1 MKTWFKRIL
10 IGLVVLVV
18 VAVVGLAIFLLTFD
32 PNAYKYKLEELVQQ
46 RYQRTLTI
54 DGEIELSLFPRI
66 GLSVQ
71 GVSLSEP
78 NSSETFASIDSTRL
92 AVAVWPLLSNSFVV
106 DHVAITGFKARVVR
120 DKQGHFNF
128 SNLVGGIAPVTAA
141 PANPAEALAGAAQSA
156 VQAIANGNLP
166 QPRNNMQIDIAGLDL
181 KDGQVQLQDAI
192 TGMAVAVTKINAN
205 TGRVTFNQP
214 FDVRMTARVEGGN
227 PRVDANLTGQA
238 LLTLD
243 PSAKRYAAQKLDLR
257 MDGKLPGAEAKSLAM
272 RGNLAF
278 NGQKSALDI
287 AGLEVVFQ
295 GDVTDPAAR
304 ATNVDAS
311 VAIPKLAIDPHKSQL
326 QIEKLA
332 IRAKG
337 GVADGPFEF
346 AVDAPALN
354 ISPASA
360 TGEALTGRVRISGL
374 DASFGLNG
382 ISGNAGELDIK
393 EAKLDSTSKNG
404 ERIVKLNFASPLSL
418 NLLQRSGGLSGLR
431 GDVNITDPGL
441 PKGSL
446 QIPVIGSVTADL
458 LKDQA
463 TSKINAVLEGGKFDL
478 SADITKLSDSPK
490 VSFALL
496 VDTLDLDKLVPPAAA
511 TPAQPAPKQPAEAKK
526 EDGKP
531 AQPAAA
537 PAPAPAP
544 APAKPADDTIDLSA
558 LIGPSVN
565 GTIKVGKLVVRG
577 LKADDVGAAVKLDKG
592 KLDISSLTAGLYGGK
607 LAGTLSVDAAQ
618 GNQLATKMSLAGI
631 AIEPFLMDL
640 ARQNVLSGTGS
651 LALDL
656 KTAGANAYAMKSGL
670 GGTLQ
675 LRLRDGAVKGIN
687 LTQTLREL
695 KAAFKPE
702 SQNETVASDTSKQT
716 AFSEMDADLA
726 FTKGVAAVKRL
737 NVVSPLLRVTQG
749 EPATIDFVKSELDLV
764 ARARVVNPAAD
775 PEGKELIDL
784 KDVTIPVHVKGPF
797 DKPTYTVLWKDAI
810 GGILQRSLE
819 NKLREAVTGK
829 GKGGAAVD
837 KALKGLLGK

>member
-32 PNAYKYKLEELVQQ
+32 PNAYKYKLEELVQE

-66 GLSVQ
+66 GLYVQ

-78 NSSETFASIDSTRL
+78 NSTDTFASIESTRL

-106 DHVAITGFKARVVR
+106 DHVAISGLKARVVR
-120 DKQGHFNF
+120 DKQGQFNF
-128 SNLVGGIAPVTAA
+128 SNLVGGTQPVTDS
-141 PANPAEALAGAAQSA
+141 PSNPAEALVGAAQTA
-156 VQAIANGNLP
+156 AQAITSGNMP
-166 QPRNNMQIDIAGLDL
+166 PTRNNMQIDIAGLDL
-181 KDGQVQLQDAI
+181 KDGEVQMQDAI
-192 TGMAVAVTKINAN
+192 TGMAVAVTRINAN

-214 FDVRMTARVEGGN
+214 FDVRMTARVEGGY

-243 PSAKRYAAQKLDLR
+243 PSAKRYAAQRLDLR
-257 MDGKLPGAEAKSLAM
+257 MDGKLPGAEAKSLVM

-278 NGQKSALDI
+278 NGQKSALDVG
-287 AGLEVVFQ
+287 GLELLFQ
-295 GDVTDPAAR
+295 GDVTEPSAK
-304 ATNVDAS
+304 ATNVEAS

-332 IRAKG
+332 VRAKG
-337 GVADGPFEF
+337 GVADGPFEL

-393 EAKLDSTSKNG
+393 EAKLDSTSKKG
-404 ERIVKLNFASPLSL
+404 ERVVKLNFASPLSL
-418 NLLQRSGGLSGLR
+418 NLLMRSGAMSALR

-446 QIPVIGSVTADL
+446 QIPVIGSLTVDL

-478 SADITKLSDSPK
+478 SADITKLSDTPQMK
-490 VSFALL
+490 FALV
-496 VDTLDLDKLVPPAAA
+496 VDTLDLDKLVPPVVAA
-511 TPAQPAPKQPAEAKK
+511 PAKPPA
-526 EDGKP
+526 DGKKDDSK
-531 AQPAAA
+531 

-544 APAKPADDTIDLSA
+544 AAPVDDSINLSA
-558 LIGPSVN
+558 LVGPSVN
-565 GTIKVGKLVVRG
+565 GTLKVGKLVVRG
-577 LKADDVGAAVKLDKG
+577 LKADEVSAAVKLDKG
-592 KLDISSLTAGLYGGK
+592 KLDISDLAAGLYGGK
-607 LAGTLSVDAAQ
+607 LAGALSVDAAQ
-618 GNQLATKMSLAGI
+618 GNQIATKMTLAGI
-631 AIEPFLMDL
+631 AIEPLLVDL
-640 ARQNVLSGTGS
+640 AKRNVLSGTGN
-651 LALDL
+651 LTLDL
-656 KTAGANAYAMKSGL
+656 KTGGANVYAMKSGL

-675 LRLRDGAVKGIN
+675 LKLRDGAVKGID
-687 LTQTLREL
+687 LTQTLRDL
-695 KAAFKPE
+695 KARFSPDA
-702 SQNETVASDTSKQT
+702 QNETVAADTAKQT
-716 AFSEMDADLA
+716 QFSELDADFA
-726 FTKGVAAVKRL
+726 IAKGIATVKRL
-737 NVVSPLLRVTQG
+737 NFVSPLLRVTQG
-749 EPATIDFVKSELDLV
+749 EPASIDFVKSELDLV
-764 ARARVVNPAAD
+764 ARARVINPAANPD
-775 PEGKELIDL
+775 GKELIDL
-784 KDVTIPVHVKGPF
+784 KDVTIPVHFKGPF
-797 DKPTYTVLWKDAI
+797 DNPSYTLLWKDAI
-810 GGILQRSLE
+810 GGILKRSLE
-819 NKLREAVTGK
+819 NKLKEAVSGK
-829 GKGGAAVD
+829 GKSGAAVD

>member
-32 PNAYKYKLEELVQQ
+32 PNAYKYKLEELVQE

-78 NSSETFASIDSTRL
+78 NSTDTFASIESTRL

-106 DHVAITGFKARVVR
+106 DHVAISGLKARVVR
-120 DKQGHFNF
+120 DKQGQFNF
-128 SNLVGGIAPVTAA
+128 SNLVGGTPPVTDA
-141 PANPAEALAGAAQSA
+141 PGNPAEALVGAAQTA
-156 VQAIANGNLP
+156 AQAITGGP
-166 QPRNNMQIDIAGLDL
+166 VPTPRNNMQIDIAGLDL
-181 KDGQVQLQDAI
+181 KDGEVQMQDAI
-192 TGMAVAVTKINAN
+192 TGMAVAVTRINAN

-214 FDVRMTARVEGGN
+214 FDVRMSARVEGGY

-257 MDGKLPGAEAKSLAM
+257 MDGKLPGAEAKSLVM

-278 NGQKSALDI
+278 NGQKSALDV
-287 AGLEVVFQ
+287 AGLELLFQ
-295 GDVTDPAAR
+295 GDVTEPSAK
-304 ATNVDAS
+304 ATNVEAS

-332 IRAKG
+332 VRAKG
-337 GVADGPFEF
+337 GVADGPFEL

-393 EAKLDSTSKNG
+393 EAKLDSTSKKG
-404 ERIVKLNFASPLSL
+404 ERVVKLNFASPLSL
-418 NLLQRSGGLSGLR
+418 NLLMRSGAMSALR

-446 QIPVIGSVTADL
+446 QIPVIGSLTVDL

-478 SADITKLSDSPK
+478 SADITKLSDTPQMK
-490 VSFALL
+490 FALA
-496 VDTLDLDKLVPPAAA
+496 VDTLDLDKLVPPVLAAPPKP
-511 TPAQPAPKQPAEAKK
+511 PA
-526 EDGKP
+526 DGKKDDNK
-531 AQPAAA
+531 

-544 APAKPADDTIDLSA
+544 AAPPDDTINLSA
-558 LIGPSVN
+558 LVGPSVN
-565 GTIKVGKLVVRG
+565 GTLKVGKLVVRG
-577 LKADDVGAAVKLDKG
+577 LKADEVSAAVKLDKG
-592 KLDISSLTAGLYGGK
+592 KLDISNLAAGLYGGK
-607 LAGTLSVDAAQ
+607 LAGALSVDAAQ
-618 GNQLATKMSLAGI
+618 GNQIATKMTLADI
-631 AIEPFLMDL
+631 AIEPLLMDL
-640 ARQNVLSGTGS
+640 AKRNVLSGTGN
-651 LALDL
+651 LMLDL
-656 KTAGANAYAMKSGL
+656 KTGGANVYAMKSGL
-670 GGTLQ
+670 AGALQ
-675 LRLRDGAVKGIN
+675 VRLRDGAVKGVD
-687 LTQTLREL
+687 LTQTLRDL
-695 KAAFKPE
+695 KARFSPDA
-702 SQNETVASDTSKQT
+702 QNETVAADTSKQT
-716 AFSEMDADLA
+716 QFSEMDADLA
-726 FTKGVAAVKRL
+726 IAKGVATVKRL
-737 NVVSPLLRVTQG
+737 SFVSPLLRVTQG
-749 EPATIDFVKSELDLV
+749 DPATIDFVKSELDLV
-764 ARARVVNPAAD
+764 ARARVINPAANPD
-775 PEGKELIDL
+775 GKELIDL
-784 KDVTIPVHVKGPF
+784 KDVTIPVHFKGPF
-797 DKPTYTVLWKDAI
+797 DNPSYTLLWKDAI
-810 GGILQRSLE
+810 GGILKRSLE
-819 NKLREAVTGK
+819 NKLKEAVSGK
-829 GKGGAAVD
+829 GKSGAAVD

>member
-32 PNAYKYKLEELVQQ
+32 PNAYKYKLEELVQE

-66 GLSVQ
+66 GLYVQ

-78 NSSETFASIDSTRL
+78 NSTDTFASIESTRL

-106 DHVAITGFKARVVR
+106 DHVAISGLKARVVR
-120 DKQGHFNF
+120 DKQGQFNF
-128 SNLVGGIAPVTAA
+128 SNLVGGTPPVTDA
-141 PANPAEALAGAAQSA
+141 PGNPAEALVGAAQTA
-156 VQAIANGNLP
+156 AQAITGGPLP
-166 QPRNNMQIDIAGLDL
+166 TSRNNMQIDIAGLDL
-181 KDGQVQLQDAI
+181 KDGEVQMQDAI
-192 TGMAVAVTKINAN
+192 TGMAVAVTRINAN

-214 FDVRMTARVEGGN
+214 FDVRMSARVEGGY

-257 MDGKLPGAEAKSLAM
+257 MDGKLPGAEAKSLVM

-278 NGQKSALDI
+278 NGQKSALDV
-287 AGLEVVFQ
+287 AGLELLFQ
-295 GDVTDPAAR
+295 GDVTEPSAK
-304 ATNVDAS
+304 ATNVEAS

-332 IRAKG
+332 VRAKG
-337 GVADGPFEF
+337 GVADGPFEL

-393 EAKLDSTSKNG
+393 EAKLDSTSKKG
-404 ERIVKLNFASPLSL
+404 ERLVKLNFASPLSL
-418 NLLQRSGGLSGLR
+418 NLLMRSGAMSALR

-446 QIPVIGSVTADL
+446 QIPVIGSLTVDL

-478 SADITKLSDSPK
+478 SADITKLSDTPQMK
-490 VSFALL
+490 FALA
-496 VDTLDLDKLVPPAAA
+496 VDTLDLDKLVPPVLA
-511 TPAQPAPKQPAEAKK
+511 TPPKPPA
-526 EDGKP
+526 DGKKDDSK
-531 AQPAAA
+531 

-544 APAKPADDTIDLSA
+544 AAPADDTINLSA
-558 LIGPSVN
+558 LVGPSVN
-565 GTIKVGKLVVRG
+565 GTLKVGKLVVRG
-577 LKADDVGAAVKLDKG
+577 LKADEVSAAVKLDKG
-592 KLDISSLTAGLYGGK
+592 KLDISNLAAGLYGGK
-607 LAGTLSVDAAQ
+607 LAGALSVDAAQ
-618 GNQLATKMSLAGI
+618 GNQIATKMTLADI
-631 AIEPFLMDL
+631 AIEPLLMDL
-640 ARQNVLSGTGS
+640 AKRNVLSGTGN
-651 LALDL
+651 LMLDL
-656 KTAGANAYAMKSGL
+656 KTGGANVYAMKSGL
-670 GGTLQ
+670 AGALQ
-675 LRLRDGAVKGIN
+675 VRLRDGAVKGID
-687 LTQTLREL
+687 LTQTLRDL
-695 KAAFKPE
+695 KARFSPDA
-702 SQNETVASDTSKQT
+702 QNETVAADTSKQT
-716 AFSEMDADLA
+716 QFSEMDADLA
-726 FTKGVAAVKRL
+726 IAKGVATVKRL
-737 NVVSPLLRVTQG
+737 SFVSPLLRVTQG
-749 EPATIDFVKSELDLV
+749 DPATIDFVKSELDVV
-764 ARARVVNPAAD
+764 ARARVINPAANPD
-775 PEGKELIDL
+775 GKELIDL
-784 KDVTIPVHVKGPF
+784 KDVTIPVHFKGPF
-797 DKPTYTVLWKDAI
+797 DNPSYTLLWKDAI
-810 GGILQRSLE
+810 GGILKRSLE
-819 NKLREAVTGK
+819 NKLKEAVSGK
-829 GKGGAAVD
+829 GKSGAAVD

>member
-32 PNAYKYKLEELVQQ
+32 PNAYKYKLEELVKE
-46 RYQRTLTI
+46 RYDRTLTI

-66 GLSVQ
+66 GLAVQ
-71 GVSLSEP
+71 GVSLSEAG
-78 NSSETFASIDSTRL
+78 SKETFASIDSTRL

-106 DHVAITGFKARVVR
+106 DHVAISGLKARVIR
-120 DKQGHFNF
+120 GKDGQFNF
-128 SNLVGGIAPVTAA
+128 SNLVGGAAPVVTA
-141 PANPAEALAGAAQSA
+141 PANPAEAIAGAAQTAAQA
-156 VQAIANGNLP
+156 VTSGTLP
-166 QPRNNMQIDIAGLDL
+166 SSGSNMQIDIAGLDL
-181 KDGQVQLQDAI
+181 KDGEVQLQDAI
-192 TGMAVAVTKINAN
+192 SGMAVAVTRINAN

-214 FDVRMTARVEGGN
+214 FDVRLTAKLEGGN

-257 MDGKLPGAEAKSLAM
+257 VDGKLPGAETKSLSM

-278 NGQKSALDI
+278 NGQKSALDLS
-287 AGLEVVFQ
+287 ALEVLFQ
-295 GDVTDPAAR
+295 GEITDPAAR
-304 ATNVDAS
+304 ATNVEAS
-311 VAIPKLAIDPHKSQL
+311 VAVPKLSVDPHKSQL

-332 IRAKG
+332 VRAKG
-337 GVADGPFEF
+337 GLADGPFEF

-360 TGEALTGRVRISGL
+360 TGEALTGRVRVGGL

-393 EAKLDSTSKNG
+393 EAKLDSTSKSG

-446 QIPVIGSVTADL
+446 QIPVIGSLNVDL

-463 TSKINAVLEGGKFDL
+463 STKINAVLEGGKFDL
-478 SADITKLSDSPK
+478 SADISKLRDAPL
-490 VSFALL
+490 VNVALA
-496 VDTLDLDKLVPPAAA
+496 VDTLDLDKLAPPAAA
-511 TPAQPAPKQPAEAKK
+511 APAKAPAEGKKDESKPAQPAPA
-526 EDGKP
+526 
-531 AQPAAA
+531 PAA
-537 PAPAPAP
+537 
-544 APAKPADDTIDLSA
+544 DDNINLSA
-558 LIGPSVN
+558 LVGPSVN
-565 GTIKVGKLVVRG
+565 GTLKIGKLVVRG
-577 LKADDVGAAVKLDKG
+577 LKADDVAATAKLDKG
-592 KLDISSLTAGLYGGK
+592 KLDVSSLTAGLYGGK
-607 LAGTLSVDAAQ
+607 LAGTLSLDAAQ
-618 GNQLATKMSLAGI
+618 GNQIATKLSLAGI
-631 AIEPFLMDL
+631 AIEPLLMDL
-640 ARQNVLSGTGS
+640 AQKNVLSGTGS

-695 KAAFKPE
+695 KAVISPDA
-702 SQNETVASDTSKQT
+702 QDHTVAADSSKQT
-716 AFSEMDADLA
+716 EFSEMDADLA

-737 NVVSPLLRVTQG
+737 NFVSPLLRVTQG
-749 EPATIDFVKSELDLV
+749 EPASIDFVRNELDLV
-764 ARARVVNPAAD
+764 ARARVVNPSASE
-775 PEGKELIDL
+775 EGKELIDL
-784 KDVTIPVHVKGPF
+784 KDVTIPVHVRGTF
-797 DKPTYTVLWKDAI
+797 DKPSYTVLWKEAI
-810 GGILQRSLE
+810 GGILKRSLE
-819 NKLREAVTGK
+819 NKLRDAVTGK

-837 KALKGLLGK
+837 KALKGLLGR

>member
-32 PNAYKYKLEELVQQ
+32 PNAYKYKLEELVQE

-78 NSSETFASIDSTRL
+78 NSTDTFASIESTRL

-106 DHVAITGFKARVVR
+106 DHVAISGLKARVVR
-120 DKQGHFNF
+120 DKQGQFNF
-128 SNLVGGIAPVTAA
+128 SNLVGGTPPVTDA
-141 PANPAEALAGAAQSA
+141 PGNPAEALVGAAQTA
-156 VQAIANGNLP
+156 AQAITGGP
-166 QPRNNMQIDIAGLDL
+166 VPSSRNNMQIDIAGLDL
-181 KDGQVQLQDAI
+181 KDGEVQMQDAI
-192 TGMAVAVTKINAN
+192 TGMAVAVTRINAN

-214 FDVRMTARVEGGN
+214 FDVRMSARVEGGY

-257 MDGKLPGAEAKSLAM
+257 MDGKLPGAEAKSLVM

-278 NGQKSALDI
+278 NGQKSALDV
-287 AGLEVVFQ
+287 AGLELLFQ
-295 GDVTDPAAR
+295 GDVTEPSAK
-304 ATNVDAS
+304 ATNVEAS

-332 IRAKG
+332 VRAKG
-337 GVADGPFEF
+337 GVADGPFEL

-393 EAKLDSTSKNG
+393 EAKLDSTSKKG
-404 ERIVKLNFASPLSL
+404 ERVVKLNFASPLSL
-418 NLLQRSGGLSGLR
+418 NLLMRSGAMSALR

-446 QIPVIGSVTADL
+446 QIPVIGSLTVDL

-478 SADITKLSDSPK
+478 SADITKLSDTPQMK
-490 VSFALL
+490 FALA
-496 VDTLDLDKLVPPAAA
+496 VDTLDLDKLVPPVLAAPPKP
-511 TPAQPAPKQPAEAKK
+511 PA
-526 EDGKP
+526 DGKKDDSK
-531 AQPAAA
+531 

-544 APAKPADDTIDLSA
+544 AAPPDDTINLSA
-558 LIGPSVN
+558 LVGPSVN
-565 GTIKVGKLVVRG
+565 GTLKVGKLVVRG
-577 LKADDVGAAVKLDKG
+577 LKADDVSAAVKLDKG
-592 KLDISSLTAGLYGGK
+592 KLDISNLAAGLYGGK
-607 LAGTLSVDAAQ
+607 LAGALSVDAAQ
-618 GNQLATKMSLAGI
+618 GNQIATKMTLADI
-631 AIEPFLMDL
+631 AIEPLLMDL
-640 ARQNVLSGTGS
+640 AKRNVLSGTGN
-651 LALDL
+651 LMLDL
-656 KTAGANAYAMKSGL
+656 KTGGANVYAMKSGL
-670 GGTLQ
+670 AGALQ
-675 LRLRDGAVKGIN
+675 VRLRDGAVKGID
-687 LTQTLREL
+687 LTQTLRDL
-695 KAAFKPE
+695 KARFSPDA
-702 SQNETVASDTSKQT
+702 QNETVAADTSKQT
-716 AFSEMDADLA
+716 QFSEMDADLA
-726 FTKGVAAVKRL
+726 IAKGVATVKRL
-737 NVVSPLLRVTQG
+737 SFVSPLLRVTQG
-749 EPATIDFVKSELDLV
+749 DPATIDFVKSELDLV
-764 ARARVVNPAAD
+764 ARARVINPAANPD
-775 PEGKELIDL
+775 SKELIDL
-784 KDVTIPVHVKGPF
+784 KDVTIPVHFKGPF
-797 DKPTYTVLWKDAI
+797 DNPSYTLLWKDAI
-810 GGILQRSLE
+810 GGILKRSLE
-819 NKLREAVTGK
+819 NKLKEAVSGK
-829 GKGGAAVD
+829 GKSGAAVD

>member
-32 PNAYKYKLEELVQQ
+32 PNAYKYKLEELVQE

-66 GLSVQ
+66 GLYVQ

-78 NSSETFASIDSTRL
+78 NSTDTFASIESTRL

-106 DHVAITGFKARVVR
+106 DHVAISGLKARVVR
-120 DKQGHFNF
+120 DKQGQFNF
-128 SNLVGGIAPVTAA
+128 SNLVGGTQPVTDA
-141 PANPAEALAGAAQSA
+141 PSNPAEALVGAAQTA
-156 VQAIANGNLP
+156 AQAITSGNLP
-166 QPRNNMQIDIAGLDL
+166 PSRNNMQIDIAGLDL
-181 KDGQVQLQDAI
+181 KDGEVQLQDAI
-192 TGMAVAVTKINAN
+192 TGMAVAFTRINAN

-214 FDVRMTARVEGGN
+214 FDVRMTARVEGGY

-243 PSAKRYAAQKLDLR
+243 PSAKRYAAQRLDLR
-257 MDGKLPGAEAKSLAM
+257 MDGKLPGAEAKSLVM

-278 NGQKSALDI
+278 NGQKSALDVG
-287 AGLEVVFQ
+287 GLELLFQ
-295 GDVTDPAAR
+295 GDVTEPSVK
-304 ATNVDAS
+304 ATNVEAS

-332 IRAKG
+332 VRAKG
-337 GVADGPFEF
+337 GVVDGPFEL

-393 EAKLDSTSKNG
+393 EAKLDSTSKKG
-404 ERIVKLNFASPLSL
+404 DRVVKLNFASPLSL
-418 NLLQRSGGLSGLR
+418 NLLMRSGAMSALR

-446 QIPVIGSVTADL
+446 QIPVIGSLTVDL

-478 SADITKLSDSPK
+478 SADITKLTDTPQMK
-490 VSFALL
+490 FALV
-496 VDTLDLDKLVPPAAA
+496 VDTLDLDKLVPPVVAAPPKP
-511 TPAQPAPKQPAEAKK
+511 PA
-526 EDGKP
+526 DGKKDDSK
-531 AQPAAA
+531 

-544 APAKPADDTIDLSA
+544 AAPVDDTINLSA
-558 LIGPSVN
+558 LVGPSVN
-565 GTIKVGKLVVRG
+565 GTLKVGKLVVRG
-577 LKADDVGAAVKLDKG
+577 LKADEVSASVKLDKG
-592 KLDISSLTAGLYGGK
+592 KLDISDLAAGLYGGK
-607 LAGTLSVDAAQ
+607 LAGALSVDAAQ
-618 GNQLATKMSLAGI
+618 GNQIATKMTLAGI
-631 AIEPFLMDL
+631 AIEPLLVDL
-640 ARQNVLSGTGS
+640 AKRNVLSGTGNLS
-651 LALDL
+651 LDL
-656 KTAGANAYAMKSGL
+656 KTGGANVYAMKSGL

-675 LRLRDGAVKGIN
+675 LKLRDGAVKGID
-687 LTQTLREL
+687 LTQTLRDL
-695 KAAFKPE
+695 KARFSPDA
-702 SQNETVASDTSKQT
+702 QNETVAADTGKQT
-716 AFSEMDADLA
+716 QFSELDADFA
-726 FTKGVAAVKRL
+726 IAKGIATVKRL
-737 NVVSPLLRVTQG
+737 NFVSPLLRVTQG
-749 EPATIDFVKSELDLV
+749 EPASIDFVKSELDLV
-764 ARARVVNPAAD
+764 ARARVINPAANPD
-775 PEGKELIDL
+775 GKELIDL
-784 KDVTIPVHVKGPF
+784 KDVTIPVHFKGPF
-797 DKPTYTVLWKDAI
+797 DNPSYTLLWKDAI
-810 GGILQRSLE
+810 GGILKRSLE
-819 NKLREAVTGK
+819 NKLKEAVSGK
-829 GKGGAAVD
+829 GKSGAAVD

>member
-32 PNAYKYKLEELVQQ
+32 PNAYKYKLEELVKE
-46 RYQRTLTI
+46 RYDRTLTI

-66 GLSVQ
+66 GLAVQ
-71 GVSLSEP
+71 GVSLSEAG
-78 NSSETFASIDSTRL
+78 SKETFASIDSTRL

-106 DHVAITGFKARVVR
+106 DHVAISGLKARVIR
-120 DKQGHFNF
+120 GKDGQFNF
-128 SNLVGGIAPVTAA
+128 SNLVGGAAPVVTA
-141 PANPAEALAGAAQSA
+141 PANPAEAIAGAAQTAAQA
-156 VQAIANGNLP
+156 VTSGTLP
-166 QPRNNMQIDIAGLDL
+166 SSGSNMQIDIAGLDL
-181 KDGQVQLQDAI
+181 KDGEVQLQDAI
-192 TGMAVAVTKINAN
+192 SGMAVAVTRINAN

-214 FDVRMTARVEGGN
+214 FDVRLTAKLEGGN

-257 MDGKLPGAEAKSLAM
+257 VDGKLPGAETKSLSM

-278 NGQKSALDI
+278 NGQKSALDLS
-287 AGLEVVFQ
+287 ALEVLFQ
-295 GDVTDPAAR
+295 GEITDPAAR
-304 ATNVDAS
+304 ATNVEAS
-311 VAIPKLAIDPHKSQL
+311 VAVPKLSVDPHKSQL

-332 IRAKG
+332 VRAKG
-337 GVADGPFEF
+337 GLADGPFEF

-360 TGEALTGRVRISGL
+360 TGEALTGRVRVGGL

-393 EAKLDSTSKNG
+393 EAKLDSTSKSG

-446 QIPVIGSVTADL
+446 QIPVIGSLNVDL
-458 LKDQA
+458 LKDLA
-463 TSKINAVLEGGKFDL
+463 STKINAVLEGGKFDL
-478 SADITKLSDSPK
+478 SADISKLRDTPL
-490 VSFALL
+490 VNVALA
-496 VDTLDLDKLVPPAAA
+496 VDTLDLDKLAPPAAA
-511 TPAQPAPKQPAEAKK
+511 APAKAPAEGKKDESKPAQPAPA
-526 EDGKP
+526 
-531 AQPAAA
+531 PAA
-537 PAPAPAP
+537 
-544 APAKPADDTIDLSA
+544 DDNINLSA
-558 LIGPSVN
+558 LVGPSVN
-565 GTIKVGKLVVRG
+565 GTLKIGKLVVRG
-577 LKADDVGAAVKLDKG
+577 LKADDVAATAKLDKG
-592 KLDISSLTAGLYGGK
+592 KLDVSSLTAGLYGGK
-607 LAGTLSVDAAQ
+607 LAGTLSLDAAQ
-618 GNQLATKMSLAGI
+618 GNQIATKLSLAGI
-631 AIEPFLMDL
+631 AIEPLLMDL
-640 ARQNVLSGTGS
+640 AQKNVLSGTGS

-695 KAAFKPE
+695 KAVISPDA
-702 SQNETVASDTSKQT
+702 QDHTVAADSSKQT
-716 AFSEMDADLA
+716 EFSEMDADLA

-737 NVVSPLLRVTQG
+737 NFVSPLLRVTQG
-749 EPATIDFVKSELDLV
+749 EPASIDFVRNELDLV
-764 ARARVVNPAAD
+764 ARARVVNPSASE
-775 PEGKELIDL
+775 EGKELIDL
-784 KDVTIPVHVKGPF
+784 KDVTIPVHVRGTF
-797 DKPTYTVLWKDAI
+797 DKPSYTVLWKEAI
-810 GGILQRSLE
+810 GGILKRSLE
-819 NKLREAVTGK
+819 NKLRDAVTGK

-837 KALKGLLGK
+837 KALKGLLGR

>member
-32 PNAYKYKLEELVQQ
+32 PNAYKYKLEELVQE
-46 RYQRTLTI
+46 RYHRTLTI

-71 GVSLSEP
+71 GVSLSEV
-78 NSSETFASIDSTRL
+78 NSTETFASIQSTRL

-106 DHVAITGFKARVVR
+106 DHVAISGFKARVVR
-120 DKQGHFNF
+120 GKDGQFNF
-128 SNLVGGIAPVTAA
+128 SNLVGGPAPVAA
-141 PANPAEALAGAAQSA
+141 TPANPAEALAGAAQTA
-156 VQAIANGNLP
+156 AQALTSGTLP
-166 QPRNNMQIDIAGLDL
+166 PSRNNMQIDIAGLDL
-181 KDGQVQLQDAI
+181 KDGEVLLQDEMS
-192 TGMAVAVTKINAN
+192 GMAVAVTKINAN

-214 FDVRMTARVEGGN
+214 FDVRLTARLEGGN
-227 PRVDANLTGQA
+227 PRIDANLTGQA

-278 NGQKSALDI
+278 NGQKSALDV

-311 VAIPKLAIDPHKSQL
+311 VAMPKLSIDPHKSQL

-332 IRAKG
+332 VRAKG

-354 ISPASA
+354 ISPTQA

-382 ISGNAGELDIK
+382 ISGNATELDIK
-393 EAKLDSTSKNG
+393 EAKLDSTSKKG
-404 ERIVKLNFASPLSL
+404 ERVVKLTFASPLSL
-418 NLLQRSGGLSGLR
+418 NLLQRRGGLAGLR

-446 QIPVIGSVTADL
+446 QIPVIGSLNVDL
-458 LKDQA
+458 LKDTA
-463 TSKINAVLEGGKFDL
+463 SSKINAVLEGGKFDL
-478 SADITKLSDSPK
+478 TADIAKLSDAPQ
-490 VSFALL
+490 VNFALA

-511 TPAQPAPKQPAEAKK
+511 AAAPAKPPADGKKDENKPAQPAP
-526 EDGKP
+526 
-531 AQPAAA
+531 AA
-537 PAPAPAP
+537 PV
-544 APAKPADDTIDLSA
+544 DDTINLSA
-558 LIGPSVN
+558 LVGPSVN
-565 GTIKVGKLVVRG
+565 GTLKVGKLVVRG
-577 LKADDVGAAVKLDKG
+577 LKADDVAAALKLDRG

-607 LAGTLSVDAAQ
+607 LAGALSLDAAQ

-631 AIEPFLMDL
+631 AIEPLLMDL
-640 ARQNVLSGTGS
+640 AQRDVLSGTGS

-656 KTAGANAYAMKSGL
+656 KTAGANSYAMKSGL

-675 LRLRDGAVKGIN
+675 VRLRDGAVKGIN

-695 KAAFKPE
+695 KAALKPE
-702 SQNETVASDTSKQT
+702 SQDETVAADTSKQT

-726 FTKGVAAVKRL
+726 FTKGVASVKRL

-749 EPATIDFVKSELDLV
+749 EPATIDFVRSELDLV

-797 DKPTYTVLWKDAI
+797 DKPSYTLLWKDAVA
-810 GGILQRSLE
+810 GILKRSLE

>member
-1 MKTWFKRIL
+1 MKQWFKRIL

-32 PNAYKYKLEELVQQ
+32 PNAYKYKLEELVQE
-46 RYQRTLTI
+46 RYHRTLTI

-71 GVSLSEP
+71 GVSLSEA
-78 NSSETFASIDSTRL
+78 NSTENFASIESTRL

-106 DHVAITGFKARVVR
+106 DHVAISGFKARVVR
-120 DKQGHFNF
+120 GKDGQFNF
-128 SNLVGGIAPVTAA
+128 SNLVGGTAPVVTT
-141 PANPAEALAGAAQSA
+141 PANPAEAVLGAAQTA
-156 VQAIANGNLP
+156 AQALTTGTSPAT
-166 QPRNNMQIDIAGLDL
+166 RNNMQIDIAGLDL
-181 KDGQVQLQDAI
+181 KDGEVLLQDEMS
-192 TGMAVAVTKINAN
+192 GMAVAVTKINAN

-214 FDVRMTARVEGGN
+214 FDVRLTARVEGGN
-227 PRVDANLTGQA
+227 PRIDANLSGQA

-278 NGQKSALDI
+278 NGQKSALDV
-287 AGLEVVFQ
+287 AGLELVFQ
-295 GDVTDPAAR
+295 GEITDPAAR
-304 ATNVDAS
+304 ATGVEAS
-311 VAIPKLAIDPHKSQL
+311 VAMPKLSIDPHKSQL

-332 IRAKG
+332 VRAKG

-354 ISPASA
+354 ISPTQA

-382 ISGNAGELDIK
+382 ISGNATELDIK

-418 NLLQRSGGLSGLR
+418 NLLQRKGGLSGLR

-441 PKGSL
+441 PKGNL
-446 QIPVIGSVTADL
+446 QIPVIGSLNVDL

-463 TSKINAVLEGGKFDL
+463 NSKINAVLEGGKFDL
-478 SADITKLSDSPK
+478 SADITKLSDAPQ
-490 VSFALL
+490 VNFALA
-496 VDTLDLDKLVPPAAA
+496 VDTLDLDKLVPPVAAA
-511 TPAQPAPKQPAEAKK
+511 PAKPAADGKKDENKPAQPAP
-526 EDGKP
+526 
-531 AQPAAA
+531 AA
-537 PAPAPAP
+537 PA
-544 APAKPADDTIDLSA
+544 DDSINLSA
-558 LIGPSVN
+558 LVGPSVT
-565 GTIKVGKLVVRG
+565 GTLKVGKLVVRG
-577 LKADDVGAAVKLDKG
+577 LKADDVAAAVKLERG

-607 LAGTLSVDAAQ
+607 LAGALSVDAAQ

-631 AIEPFLMDL
+631 AIEPLLMDL
-640 ARQNVLSGTGS
+640 AQKNMLSGTGS

-656 KTAGANAYAMKSGL
+656 KTAGANAYAMKGNL

-695 KAAFKPE
+695 KAVLKPE
-702 SQNETVASDTSKQT
+702 SQDTTVAADTSKQT

-726 FTKGVAAVKRL
+726 FTKGVASMKRL
-737 NVVSPLLRVTQG
+737 NFVSPLLRVTQG
-749 EPATIDFVKSELDLV
+749 EPATIDFVKNELDLV

-775 PEGKELIDL
+775 AEGRELIDL
-784 KDVTIPVHVKGPF
+784 KDVTIPVHVQGPF
-797 DKPTYTVLWKDAI
+797 DKPTYTLLWKDAI
-810 GGILQRSLE
+810 GGILKRSLE

>member
-32 PNAYKYKLEELVQQ
+32 PNAYKYKLEELVQE

-78 NSSETFASIDSTRL
+78 NSTDTFASIESTRL

-106 DHVAITGFKARVVR
+106 DHVAISGLKARVVR
-120 DKQGHFNF
+120 DKQGQFNF
-128 SNLVGGIAPVTAA
+128 SNLVGGTPPVTDA
-141 PANPAEALAGAAQSA
+141 PGNPAEALVGAAQTA
-156 VQAIANGNLP
+156 AQAITGGP
-166 QPRNNMQIDIAGLDL
+166 VPTSRNNMQIDIAGLDL
-181 KDGQVQLQDAI
+181 KDGEVQMQDAI
-192 TGMAVAVTKINAN
+192 TGMAVAVTRINAN

-214 FDVRMTARVEGGN
+214 FDVRMSARVEGGY

-257 MDGKLPGAEAKSLAM
+257 MDGKLPGAEAKSLVM

-278 NGQKSALDI
+278 NGQKSALDV
-287 AGLEVVFQ
+287 AGLELLFQ
-295 GDVTDPAAR
+295 GDVTEPSAK
-304 ATNVDAS
+304 ATNVEAS

-332 IRAKG
+332 VRAKG
-337 GVADGPFEF
+337 GVADGPFEL

-393 EAKLDSTSKNG
+393 EAKLDSTSKKG
-404 ERIVKLNFASPLSL
+404 ERVVKLTFASPLSL
-418 NLLQRSGGLSGLR
+418 NLLMRSGAMSALR

-446 QIPVIGSVTADL
+446 QIPVIGSLTVDL

-478 SADITKLSDSPK
+478 SADITKLSDTPQMK
-490 VSFALL
+490 FALA
-496 VDTLDLDKLVPPAAA
+496 VDTLDLDKLVPPVLAA
-511 TPAQPAPKQPAEAKK
+511 PPKPPT
-526 EDGKP
+526 DGKKDDSK
-531 AQPAAA
+531 

-544 APAKPADDTIDLSA
+544 AAPPDDTINLSA
-558 LIGPSVN
+558 LVGPSVS
-565 GTIKVGKLVVRG
+565 GTLKVGKLVVRG
-577 LKADDVGAAVKLDKG
+577 LKADEVSAAVKLDKG
-592 KLDISSLTAGLYGGK
+592 KLDISNLAAGLYGGK
-607 LAGTLSVDAAQ
+607 LAGALSVDAAQ
-618 GNQLATKMSLAGI
+618 GNQIATKMTLADI
-631 AIEPFLMDL
+631 AIEPLLMDL
-640 ARQNVLSGTGS
+640 AKRNVLSGTGN
-651 LALDL
+651 LMLDL
-656 KTAGANAYAMKSGL
+656 KTGGANVYAMKSGL
-670 GGTLQ
+670 AGALQ
-675 LRLRDGAVKGIN
+675 VRLRDGAVKGID
-687 LTQTLREL
+687 LTQTLRDL
-695 KAAFKPE
+695 KARFSPDA
-702 SQNETVASDTSKQT
+702 QNETVAADTSKQT
-716 AFSEMDADLA
+716 QFSEMDADLA
-726 FTKGVAAVKRL
+726 IAKGVATVKRL
-737 NVVSPLLRVTQG
+737 SFVSPLLRVTQG
-749 EPATIDFVKSELDLV
+749 DPATIDFVKSELDLV
-764 ARARVVNPAAD
+764 ARARVINPAANPD
-775 PEGKELIDL
+775 GKELIDL
-784 KDVTIPVHVKGPF
+784 KDVTIPVHFKGPF
-797 DKPTYTVLWKDAI
+797 DNPSYTLLWKDAI
-810 GGILQRSLE
+810 GGILKRSLE
-819 NKLREAVTGK
+819 NKLKEAVSGK
-829 GKGGAAVD
+829 GKSGAAVD

>member
-128 SNLVGGIAPVTAA
+128 SNLVGGTAPITAA

-181 KDGQVQLQDAI
+181 KDGQVQLQDEI
-192 TGMAVAVTKINAN
+192 SGMAVAVTKINAN

-214 FDVRMTARVEGGN
+214 FDVRMTARVEGGD

-287 AGLEVVFQ
+287 AGLEIVFQ

-337 GVADGPFEF
+337 GMADGPFEF

-382 ISGNAGELDIK
+382 ISGNAGELEIK

-446 QIPVIGSVTADL
+446 QIPVIGSATVDL

-478 SADITKLSDSPK
+478 SADITKLSDAPK
-490 VSFALL
+490 VNFALV
-496 VDTLDLDKLVPPAAA
+496 VDTLDLDKLVPPAAV

-531 AQPAAA
+531 AQ
-537 PAPAPAP
+537 PAP

-670 GGTLQ
+670 GGTMQ

-716 AFSEMDADLA
+716 EFSEMDADLA
-726 FTKGVAAVKRL
+726 FAKGVAAVKRL

-749 EPATIDFVKSELDLV
+749 DPATIDFVKSELDLV

>member
-32 PNAYKYKLEELVQQ
+32 PNAYKYKLEELVQE
-46 RYQRTLTI
+46 RYHRTLTI

-78 NSSETFASIDSTRL
+78 NSPDTFASIESTRL

-106 DHVAITGFKARVVR
+106 DHVAISGLKARVVR
-120 DKQGHFNF
+120 DKDGQFNF
-128 SNLVGGIAPVTAA
+128 SNLVGGTPGVTAA
-141 PANPAEALAGAAQSA
+141 PSNPAEALVGAAQTAAQVITS
-156 VQAIANGNLP
+156 GTLP
-166 QPRNNMQIDIAGLDL
+166 ATRNNMQIDIAGLDL
-181 KDGQVQLQDAI
+181 KDGEVLLQDAI
-192 TGMAVAVTKINAN
+192 SGMAVAVTKINAN

-257 MDGKLPGAEAKSLAM
+257 LDGKLPGAEAKSLAM

-278 NGQKSALDI
+278 NGQKSSLDI

-295 GDVTDPAAR
+295 GDITDPAAR
-304 ATNVDAS
+304 ATNVEAS
-311 VAIPKLAIDPHKSQL
+311 VAMPKLAIDPHKSQL

-332 IRAKG
+332 VRAKG
-337 GVADGPFEF
+337 GSADGPFEV

-354 ISPASA
+354 ISPTSA

-382 ISGNAGELDIK
+382 ISGNAAELDIK
-393 EAKLDSTSKNG
+393 EAKVDSTSKNG
-404 ERIVKLNFASPLSL
+404 ERIVKLNFASPLTL
-418 NLLQRSGGLSGLR
+418 NLWQRTGGLSALR

-446 QIPVIGSVTADL
+446 QIPVIGSVNVDL

-463 TSKINAVLEGGKFDL
+463 SSKINAVLEGGKFDL
-478 SADITKLSDSPK
+478 SADITKLSETPMVK
-490 VSFALL
+490 FALA
-496 VDTLDLDKLVPPAAA
+496 VDTLDLDKLAPPVV
-511 TPAQPAPKQPAEAKK
+511 
-526 EDGKP
+526 
-531 AQPAAA
+531 
-537 PAPAPAP
+537 P
-544 APAKPADDTIDLSA
+544 APAKPPADGKKDESKPATPATPAAPVDDTIDLSA
-558 LIGPSVN
+558 LVGPSVN
-565 GTIKVGKLVVRG
+565 GTLKVGKLVVRG
-577 LKADDVGAAVKLDKG
+577 LKADEVSAVVKLDKG
-592 KLDISSLTAGLYGGK
+592 KLEISSLTAGLYGGK
-607 LAGTLSVDAAQ
+607 LAGAMSVDAAQ

-631 AIEPFLMDL
+631 AIEPLLMDL
-640 ARQNVLSGTGS
+640 AKRNVLSGTGS

-656 KTAGANAYAMKSGL
+656 KTAGANVYAMKNAL

-675 LRLRDGAVKGIN
+675 VRLRDGAVKGIN
-687 LTQTLREL
+687 LTQTLHEL

-702 SQNETVASDTSKQT
+702 SQNETVPADTSKQT
-716 AFSEMDADLA
+716 EFSEMDADLA

-737 NVVSPLLRVTQG
+737 NIVSPLLRVTQG
-749 EPATIDFVKSELDLV
+749 DPASIDFVKSELNLV
-764 ARARVVNPAAD
+764 ARARVVNPAAA
-775 PEGKELIDL
+775 PEGTELIDL
-784 KDVTIPVHVKGPF
+784 KDVTIPVHVQGPF

-810 GGILQRSLE
+810 GGILKRSLE

-829 GKGGAAVD
+829 GKNGAAVD

>member
-32 PNAYKYKLEELVQQ
+32 PNAYKYKLEELVQE
-46 RYQRTLTI
+46 RYHRTLTI

-78 NSSETFASIDSTRL
+78 NSPDTFASIESTRL

-106 DHVAITGFKARVVR
+106 DHVAISGLKARVVR
-120 DKQGHFNF
+120 GKDGQFNF
-128 SNLVGGIAPVTAA
+128 SNLVGGASTTTAA
-141 PANPAEALAGAAQSA
+141 PASPAEALVGAAQTA
-156 VQAIANGNLP
+156 AQAITSGTLP
-166 QPRNNMQIDIAGLDL
+166 ASRNNMQIDIAGLDL
-181 KDGQVQLQDAI
+181 KDGEVQLQDAI
-192 TGMAVAVTKINAN
+192 SGMAVAVTKINAN

-214 FDVRMTARVEGGN
+214 FDVRLTARVEGGN

-257 MDGKLPGAEAKSLAM
+257 MDGKLPGAEAKSLAV

-278 NGQKSALDI
+278 NGQKSALDV

-295 GDVTDPAAR
+295 GDITDPAAR
-304 ATNVDAS
+304 ATGVEAS
-311 VAIPKLAIDPHKSQL
+311 VAMPKLSIDPHKSQL

-332 IRAKG
+332 VRAKG
-337 GVADGPFEF
+337 GSADGPFEF

-354 ISPASA
+354 ISPTSA

-382 ISGNAGELDIK
+382 ISGNAVELDIK

-404 ERIVKLNFASPLSL
+404 DRVVKLNFASPLSL
-418 NLLQRSGGLSGLR
+418 NLLQRSGGLSALR

-446 QIPVIGSVTADL
+446 QIPVIGSLNADL

-463 TSKINAVLEGGKFDL
+463 SSKINAVLEGGKFDL
-478 SADITKLSDSPK
+478 SADITKLSQTPIVK
-490 VSFALL
+490 FALA
-496 VDTLDLDKLVPPAAA
+496 VDTLDLDKLVPPI
-511 TPAQPAPKQPAEAKK
+511 
-526 EDGKP
+526 
-531 AQPAAA
+531 AAA
-537 PAPAPAP
+537 PAKPPADGKKDDSKPAAPPAPA
-544 APAKPADDTIDLSA
+544 APVDDTIDLSA
-558 LIGPSVN
+558 LVGPSVN
-565 GTIKVGKLVVRG
+565 GTLKVGKLVVRG
-577 LKADDVGAAVKLDKG
+577 LKADEVAAVVKLDKG
-592 KLDISSLTAGLYGGK
+592 KLEISSLTAGLYGGK
-607 LAGTLSVDAAQ
+607 LAGALSVDAAQ
-618 GNQLATKMSLAGI
+618 GNQVASKMSLAGI
-631 AIEPFLMDL
+631 AIEPLLMDL
-640 ARQNVLSGTGS
+640 ANRNVLSGTGS

-675 LRLRDGAVKGIN
+675 VRLRDGAVKGIN

-702 SQNETVASDTSKQT
+702 SQDETVPADTSKQT
-716 AFSEMDADLA
+716 EFSEMDADLA

-737 NVVSPLLRVTQG
+737 NIVSPLLRVTQG
-749 EPATIDFVKSELDLV
+749 DPANIDFVKSELDLV
-764 ARARVVNPAAD
+764 VRARVVNPAANPD
-775 PEGKELIDL
+775 GQELIDL
-784 KDVTIPVHVKGPF
+784 KDVTIPVQVKGPF
-797 DKPTYTVLWKDAI
+797 DKPTYTLLWKDAI
-810 GGILQRSLE
+810 GGILKRSLE
-819 NKLREAVTGK
+819 NKLRDAVTGK
-829 GKGGAAVD
+829 GGNGAAVD

>member
-32 PNAYKYKLEELVQQ
+32 PNAYKYKLEELVQE

-78 NSSETFASIDSTRL
+78 NSTDTFASIESTRL

-106 DHVAITGFKARVVR
+106 DHVAISGLKARVVR
-120 DKQGHFNF
+120 DKQGQFNF
-128 SNLVGGIAPVTAA
+128 SNLVGGTPPVADAPG
-141 PANPAEALAGAAQSA
+141 NPAEALVGAAQTA
-156 VQAIANGNLP
+156 AQAITGGP
-166 QPRNNMQIDIAGLDL
+166 VPSSRNNMQIDIAGLDL
-181 KDGQVQLQDAI
+181 KDGEVQMQDAI
-192 TGMAVAVTKINAN
+192 TGMAVAVTRINAN

-214 FDVRMTARVEGGN
+214 FDVRMSARVEGGY

-257 MDGKLPGAEAKSLAM
+257 MDGKLPGAEAKSLVM

-278 NGQKSALDI
+278 NGQKSALDV
-287 AGLEVVFQ
+287 AGLELLFQ
-295 GDVTDPAAR
+295 GDVTEPSAK
-304 ATNVDAS
+304 ATNVEAS

-332 IRAKG
+332 VRAKG
-337 GVADGPFEF
+337 GVADGPFEL

-393 EAKLDSTSKNG
+393 EAKLDSTSKKG
-404 ERIVKLNFASPLSL
+404 ERVVKLNFASPLSL
-418 NLLQRSGGLSGLR
+418 NLLMRSGAMSALR

-446 QIPVIGSVTADL
+446 QIPVIGSLTVDL

-478 SADITKLSDSPK
+478 SADITKLSDTPQMK
-490 VSFALL
+490 FALA
-496 VDTLDLDKLVPPAAA
+496 VDTLDLDKLVPPVLAAPPKP
-511 TPAQPAPKQPAEAKK
+511 PA
-526 EDGKP
+526 DGKKDDSK
-531 AQPAAA
+531 

-544 APAKPADDTIDLSA
+544 AAPPDDTINLSA
-558 LIGPSVN
+558 LVGPSVN
-565 GTIKVGKLVVRG
+565 GTLKVGKLVVRG
-577 LKADDVGAAVKLDKG
+577 LKADEVSAAVKLDKG
-592 KLDISSLTAGLYGGK
+592 KLDISNLAAGLYGGK
-607 LAGTLSVDAAQ
+607 LAGALSVDAAQ
-618 GNQLATKMSLAGI
+618 GNQIATKMTLADI
-631 AIEPFLMDL
+631 AIEPLLMDL
-640 ARQNVLSGTGS
+640 AKRNVLSGTGN
-651 LALDL
+651 LMLDL
-656 KTAGANAYAMKSGL
+656 KTGGANVYAMKSGL
-670 GGTLQ
+670 AGALQ
-675 LRLRDGAVKGIN
+675 VRLRDGAVKGID
-687 LTQTLREL
+687 LTQTLRDL
-695 KAAFKPE
+695 KARFSPDA
-702 SQNETVASDTSKQT
+702 QNETVAADTSKQT
-716 AFSEMDADLA
+716 QFSEMDADLA
-726 FTKGVAAVKRL
+726 IAKGVATVKRL
-737 NVVSPLLRVTQG
+737 SFVSPLLRVTQG
-749 EPATIDFVKSELDLV
+749 DPATIDFVKSELDLV
-764 ARARVVNPAAD
+764 ARARVINPAANPD
-775 PEGKELIDL
+775 GKELIDL
-784 KDVTIPVHVKGPF
+784 KDVTIPVHFKGPF
-797 DKPTYTVLWKDAI
+797 DNPSYTLLWKDAI
-810 GGILQRSLE
+810 GGILKRSLE
-819 NKLREAVTGK
+819 NKLKEAVSGK
-829 GKGGAAVD
+829 GKSGAAVD

>member
-32 PNAYKYKLEELVQQ
+32 PNAYKYKLEELVQE

-66 GLSVQ
+66 GLYVQ

-78 NSSETFASIDSTRL
+78 NSTDTFASIESTRL

-106 DHVAITGFKARVVR
+106 DHVAISGLKARVVR
-120 DKQGHFNF
+120 DKQGQFNF
-128 SNLVGGIAPVTAA
+128 SNLVGGTQPVTDS
-141 PANPAEALAGAAQSA
+141 PSNPAEALVGAAQTA
-156 VQAIANGNLP
+156 AQAITSGNLP
-166 QPRNNMQIDIAGLDL
+166 PSRNNMQIDIAGLDL
-181 KDGQVQLQDAI
+181 KDGEVQLQDAI
-192 TGMAVAVTKINAN
+192 TGMAVAFTRINAN

-214 FDVRMTARVEGGN
+214 FDVRMTARVEGGY

-243 PSAKRYAAQKLDLR
+243 PSAKRYAAQRLDLR
-257 MDGKLPGAEAKSLAM
+257 MDGKLPGAEAKSLVM

-278 NGQKSALDI
+278 NGQKSALDVG
-287 AGLEVVFQ
+287 GLELLFQ
-295 GDVTDPAAR
+295 GDVTEPSVK
-304 ATNVDAS
+304 ATNVEAS

-332 IRAKG
+332 VRAKG
-337 GVADGPFEF
+337 GVVDGPFEL

-393 EAKLDSTSKNG
+393 EAKLDSTSKKG
-404 ERIVKLNFASPLSL
+404 DRVVKLNFASPLSL
-418 NLLQRSGGLSGLR
+418 NLLMRSGAMSALR

-446 QIPVIGSVTADL
+446 QIPVIGSLTVDL

-478 SADITKLSDSPK
+478 SADITKLTDTPQMK
-490 VSFALL
+490 FALV
-496 VDTLDLDKLVPPAAA
+496 VDTLDLDKLVPPVVAAPPKP
-511 TPAQPAPKQPAEAKK
+511 PA
-526 EDGKP
+526 DGKKDDSK
-531 AQPAAA
+531 

-544 APAKPADDTIDLSA
+544 AAPVDDTINLSA
-558 LIGPSVN
+558 LVGPSVN
-565 GTIKVGKLVVRG
+565 GTLKVGKLVVRG
-577 LKADDVGAAVKLDKG
+577 LKADEVSASVKLDKG
-592 KLDISSLTAGLYGGK
+592 KLDISDLAAGLYGGK
-607 LAGTLSVDAAQ
+607 LAGALSVDAAQ
-618 GNQLATKMSLAGI
+618 GNQIATKMTLAGI
-631 AIEPFLMDL
+631 AIEPLLVDL
-640 ARQNVLSGTGS
+640 AKRNVLSGTGN
-651 LALDL
+651 LTLDL
-656 KTAGANAYAMKSGL
+656 KTGGANVYAMKSGL

-675 LRLRDGAVKGIN
+675 LKLRDGAVKGID
-687 LTQTLREL
+687 LTQTLRDL
-695 KAAFKPE
+695 KARFSPDA
-702 SQNETVASDTSKQT
+702 QNETVAADTGKQT
-716 AFSEMDADLA
+716 QFSELDADFA
-726 FTKGVAAVKRL
+726 IAKGIATVKRL
-737 NVVSPLLRVTQG
+737 NFVSPLLRVTQG
-749 EPATIDFVKSELDLV
+749 EPASIDFVKSELDLV
-764 ARARVVNPAAD
+764 ARARVINPAANPD
-775 PEGKELIDL
+775 GKELIDL
-784 KDVTIPVHVKGPF
+784 KDVTIPVHFKGPF
-797 DKPTYTVLWKDAI
+797 DNPSYTLLWKDAI
-810 GGILQRSLE
+810 GGILKRSLE
-819 NKLREAVTGK
+819 NKLKEAVSGK
-829 GKGGAAVD
+829 GKSGAAVD

>member
-32 PNAYKYKLEELVQQ
+32 PNAYKYKLEELVKE
-46 RYQRTLTI
+46 RYDRTLTI

-66 GLSVQ
+66 GLAVQ
-71 GVSLSEP
+71 GVSLSEAG
-78 NSSETFASIDSTRL
+78 SKETFASIDSTRL

-106 DHVAITGFKARVVR
+106 DHVAISGLKARVIR
-120 DKQGHFNF
+120 GKDGQFNF
-128 SNLVGGIAPVTAA
+128 SNLVGGAAPVVTA
-141 PANPAEALAGAAQSA
+141 PANPAEVIAGAAQTAAQA
-156 VQAIANGNLP
+156 VTSGTLP
-166 QPRNNMQIDIAGLDL
+166 SSGSNMQIDIAGLDL
-181 KDGQVQLQDAI
+181 KDGEVQLQDAI
-192 TGMAVAVTKINAN
+192 SGMAVAVTRINAN

-214 FDVRMTARVEGGN
+214 FDVRLTAKLEGGN

-257 MDGKLPGAEAKSLAM
+257 VDGKLPGAEAKSLSM

-278 NGQKSALDI
+278 NGQKSALDLS
-287 AGLEVVFQ
+287 ALEVLFQ
-295 GDVTDPAAR
+295 GEITDPAAR
-304 ATNVDAS
+304 ATNVEAS
-311 VAIPKLAIDPHKSQL
+311 VAVPKLSMDPHKSQL

-332 IRAKG
+332 VRAKG
-337 GVADGPFEF
+337 GLADGPFEF

-360 TGEALTGRVRISGL
+360 TGEALTGRVRVGGL

-393 EAKLDSTSKNG
+393 EAKLDSTSKSG

-446 QIPVIGSVTADL
+446 QIPVIGSLNVDL

-463 TSKINAVLEGGKFDL
+463 STKINAVLEGGKFDL
-478 SADITKLSDSPK
+478 SADISKLRDTPL
-490 VSFALL
+490 VNVALA
-496 VDTLDLDKLVPPAAA
+496 VDTLDLDKLAPPAAA
-511 TPAQPAPKQPAEAKK
+511 APAKAPAEGKKDESKPAQPAPA
-526 EDGKP
+526 
-531 AQPAAA
+531 PAA
-537 PAPAPAP
+537 
-544 APAKPADDTIDLSA
+544 DDNINLSA
-558 LIGPSVN
+558 LVGPSVN
-565 GTIKVGKLVVRG
+565 GTLKIGKLVVRG
-577 LKADDVGAAVKLDKG
+577 LKADDVAATAKLDKG
-592 KLDISSLTAGLYGGK
+592 KLDVSSLTAGLYGGK
-607 LAGTLSVDAAQ
+607 LAGTLSLDAAQ
-618 GNQLATKMSLAGI
+618 GNQIATKLSLAGI
-631 AIEPFLMDL
+631 AIEPLLMDL
-640 ARQNVLSGTGS
+640 AQKNVLSGTGS

-695 KAAFKPE
+695 KAVISPDA
-702 SQNETVASDTSKQT
+702 QDHTVAADSSKQT
-716 AFSEMDADLA
+716 EFSEMDADLA

-737 NVVSPLLRVTQG
+737 NFVSPLLRVTQG
-749 EPATIDFVKSELDLV
+749 EPASIDFVRNELDLV
-764 ARARVVNPAAD
+764 ARARVVNPSASE
-775 PEGKELIDL
+775 EGKELIDL
-784 KDVTIPVHVKGPF
+784 KDVTIPVHVRGTF
-797 DKPTYTVLWKDAI
+797 DKPSYTVLWKEAI
-810 GGILQRSLE
+810 GGILKRSLE
-819 NKLREAVTGK
+819 NKLRDAVTGK

-837 KALKGLLGK
+837 KALKGLLGR

>member
-78 NSSETFASIDSTRL
+78 DSPEIFASIDSTRL

-120 DKQGHFNF
+120 DKQGQFNF
-128 SNLVGGIAPVTAA
+128 SNLVGGTAPITAV

-214 FDVRMTARVEGGN
+214 FDVRMTARVEGGD

-257 MDGKLPGAEAKSLAM
+257 MDGKLPGAEAKSLAI

-295 GDVTDPAAR
+295 GDVTDPAVR

-490 VSFALL
+490 VNFALV

-511 TPAQPAPKQPAEAKK
+511 TPAQPAAKPPAEAKK
-526 EDGKP
+526 DEGKP
-531 AQPAAA
+531 AQPA
-537 PAPAPAP
+537 PAPAAS
-544 APAKPADDTIDLSA
+544 KPVDDTIDLSA

-651 LALDL
+651 LAVDL
-656 KTAGANAYAMKSGL
+656 KTAGANAYAMKNGL
-670 GGTLQ
+670 GGTMQ

-716 AFSEMDADLA
+716 EFSEMDADLA

>member
-32 PNAYKYKLEELVQQ
+32 PNAYKYKLEELVQE
-46 RYQRTLTI
+46 RYHRTLTI

-71 GVSLSEP
+71 GVSLSEV
-78 NSSETFASIDSTRL
+78 NSTETFASIESTRL

-106 DHVAITGFKARVVR
+106 DHVAISGFKARVVR
-120 DKQGHFNF
+120 NKDGQFNF
-128 SNLVGGIAPVTAA
+128 SNLVGGTAPVVAT
-141 PANPAEALAGAAQSA
+141 PANPAEALAGAAQTA
-156 VQAIANGNLP
+156 AQALTSGALP
-166 QPRNNMQIDIAGLDL
+166 PSRNNMQIDIAGLDL
-181 KDGQVQLQDAI
+181 KDGEVLLQDEMS
-192 TGMAVAVTKINAN
+192 GMAVAVTKINAN

-214 FDVRMTARVEGGN
+214 FDVRLTARLEGGN
-227 PRVDANLTGQA
+227 PRIDANLTGQA

-278 NGQKSALDI
+278 NGQKSALDV

-311 VAIPKLAIDPHKSQL
+311 VAMPKLSIDPHKSQL

-332 IRAKG
+332 VRAKG

-354 ISPASA
+354 ISPTQA

-382 ISGNAGELDIK
+382 ISGNATELDIK
-393 EAKLDSTSKNG
+393 EAKLDSTSKKG
-404 ERIVKLNFASPLSL
+404 ERVVKLTFASPLSL
-418 NLLQRSGGLSGLR
+418 NLLQRQGGLSGLR

-446 QIPVIGSVTADL
+446 QIPVIGSLNVDL
-458 LKDQA
+458 LKDTA
-463 TSKINAVLEGGKFDL
+463 SSKINAVLEGGKFDL
-478 SADITKLSDSPK
+478 SADIAKLSDASQ
-490 VSFALL
+490 VNFALA
-496 VDTLDLDKLVPPAAA
+496 VDTLDLDKLVPPAVA
-511 TPAQPAPKQPAEAKK
+511 
-526 EDGKP
+526 
-531 AQPAAA
+531 AAA
-537 PAPAPAP
+537 PAKPPADGKKDENKPVPPAPA
-544 APAKPADDTIDLSA
+544 APADDSINLSA
-558 LIGPSVN
+558 LVGPSVN
-565 GTIKVGKLVVRG
+565 GTLKVGKLVVRG
-577 LKADDVGAAVKLDKG
+577 LKADDVAAAVKLDRG

-607 LAGTLSVDAAQ
+607 LAGALSVDAAQ

-631 AIEPFLMDL
+631 SIEPLLMDL
-640 ARQNVLSGTGS
+640 AQRNVLSGTGS

-675 LRLRDGAVKGIN
+675 VRLRDGAVKGIN

-695 KAAFKPE
+695 KAALKPE
-702 SQNETVASDTSKQT
+702 AQDETVPADTSKQT

-726 FTKGVAAVKRL
+726 FTKGVASVKRL

-784 KDVTIPVHVKGPF
+784 KDVTIPVHVRGPF
-797 DKPTYTVLWKDAI
+797 EKPTYTLLWKDAI
-810 GGILQRSLE
+810 AGILKRGLE

>member
-32 PNAYKYKLEELVQQ
+32 PNAYKYKLEELVQE
-46 RYQRTLTI
+46 RYHRTLTI

-78 NSSETFASIDSTRL
+78 NSSDTFASIESTRL

-106 DHVAITGFKARVVR
+106 DHVAISGFKARVVR
-120 DKQGHFNF
+120 DKDGQFNF
-128 SNLVGGIAPVTAA
+128 SNLVGGTPVIMTA
-141 PANPAEALAGAAQSA
+141 PANPAEALVGAAQTA
-156 VQAIANGNLP
+156 AQAITSGTLP
-166 QPRNNMQIDIAGLDL
+166 QTRNNMQIDIAGLDL
-181 KDGQVQLQDAI
+181 KDGEVQLQDAI
-192 TGMAVAVTKINAN
+192 SGMAVAVTKINAN

-214 FDVRMTARVEGGN
+214 FDVRLTARVEGGN

-278 NGQKSALDI
+278 NGQKSALDV

-295 GDVTDPAAR
+295 GDITDPAAR
-304 ATNVDAS
+304 ATNVEAS
-311 VAIPKLAIDPHKSQL
+311 VAMPKLAIDPHKSQL

-332 IRAKG
+332 VRAKG
-337 GVADGPFEF
+337 SSPDGPFEL

-360 TGEALTGRVRISGL
+360 TGEALTGRVRLSGL

-393 EAKLDSTSKNG
+393 EAKVDSTSKNG
-404 ERIVKLNFASPLSL
+404 ERVVKLNFASPLTL

-446 QIPVIGSVTADL
+446 QIPVIGSLTVDL

-463 TSKINAVLEGGKFDL
+463 SSKINAVLEGGKFDL
-478 SADITKLSDSPK
+478 SADITKLSDTPMVK
-490 VSFALL
+490 FALA
-496 VDTLDLDKLVPPAAA
+496 VDTLDLDKLVPPV
-511 TPAQPAPKQPAEAKK
+511 
-526 EDGKP
+526 
-531 AQPAAA
+531 AAA
-537 PAPAPAP
+537 PAKPPAEGKKDESKPAAPA
-544 APAKPADDTIDLSA
+544 APVDDSIDLSA
-558 LIGPSVN
+558 LVGPSVN
-565 GTIKVGKLVVRG
+565 GTLKVGKLVVRG
-577 LKADDVGAAVKLDKG
+577 LKADEVAAVVKLDKG

-607 LAGTLSVDAAQ
+607 LAGALSVDAAQ

-631 AIEPFLMDL
+631 AIEPLLMDL
-640 ARQNVLSGTGS
+640 ANRNVLSGTGS

-656 KTAGANAYAMKSGL
+656 KTGGANVYAMKSGL
-670 GGTLQ
+670 GGTVQ
-675 LRLRDGAVKGIN
+675 VRLRDGAVKGIN

-702 SQNETVASDTSKQT
+702 SQDETVAADTSKQT
-716 AFSEMDADLA
+716 EFSEMDADLA

-764 ARARVVNPAAD
+764 ARARVVNPTAD

-784 KDVTIPVHVKGPF
+784 KDVTIPVHVKGHF

-810 GGILQRSLE
+810 GNILKRSLE

-829 GKGGAAVD
+829 GKNGAPLD

>member
-32 PNAYKYKLEELVQQ
+32 PNAYKYKLEELVQE
-46 RYQRTLTI
+46 RYHRTLTI

-71 GVSLSEP
+71 GVSLSEV
-78 NSSETFASIDSTRL
+78 NSTETFASIESTRL

-106 DHVAITGFKARVVR
+106 DHVAISGFKARVVR
-120 DKQGHFNF
+120 NKDGQFNF
-128 SNLVGGIAPVTAA
+128 SNLVGGTAPVVAT
-141 PANPAEALAGAAQSA
+141 PANPAEALAGAAQTA
-156 VQAIANGNLP
+156 AQALTSGTLP
-166 QPRNNMQIDIAGLDL
+166 PSRNNMQIDIAGLDL
-181 KDGQVQLQDAI
+181 KDGEVLLQDEMS
-192 TGMAVAVTKINAN
+192 GMAVAVTKINAN

-214 FDVRMTARVEGGN
+214 FDVRLTARLEGGN
-227 PRVDANLTGQA
+227 PRIDANLTGQA

-278 NGQKSALDI
+278 NGQKSALDV

-311 VAIPKLAIDPHKSQL
+311 VAMPKLSIDPHKSQL

-332 IRAKG
+332 VRAKG

-354 ISPASA
+354 ISPTQA

-382 ISGNAGELDIK
+382 ISGNATELDIK
-393 EAKLDSTSKNG
+393 EAKLDSTSKKG
-404 ERIVKLNFASPLSL
+404 DRVVKLTFASPLSL
-418 NLLQRSGGLSGLR
+418 NLLQRQGGLSGLR

-446 QIPVIGSVTADL
+446 QIPVIGSLNVDL
-458 LKDQA
+458 LKDTA
-463 TSKINAVLEGGKFDL
+463 SSKINAVLEGGKFDL
-478 SADITKLSDSPK
+478 SADIAKLSDAPQ
-490 VSFALL
+490 VNFALA
-496 VDTLDLDKLVPPAAA
+496 VDTLDLDKLVPPAVA
-511 TPAQPAPKQPAEAKK
+511 
-526 EDGKP
+526 
-531 AQPAAA
+531 AAA
-537 PAPAPAP
+537 PAKPPADGKKDENKPVPPAPA
-544 APAKPADDTIDLSA
+544 APADDSINLSA
-558 LIGPSVN
+558 LVGPSVN
-565 GTIKVGKLVVRG
+565 GTLKVGKLVVRG
-577 LKADDVGAAVKLDKG
+577 LKADDVAAAVKLDRG

-607 LAGTLSVDAAQ
+607 LAGALSVDAAQ

-631 AIEPFLMDL
+631 SIEPLLMDL
-640 ARQNVLSGTGS
+640 AQRNVLSGTGS

-675 LRLRDGAVKGIN
+675 VRLRDGAVKGIN

-695 KAAFKPE
+695 KAALKPE
-702 SQNETVASDTSKQT
+702 AQDETVAADTSKQT

-726 FTKGVAAVKRL
+726 FTKGVASVKRL

-784 KDVTIPVHVKGPF
+784 KDVTIPVHVRGPF
-797 DKPTYTVLWKDAI
+797 EKPTYTLLWKDAI
-810 GGILQRSLE
+810 AGILKRSLE

>member
-32 PNAYKYKLEELVQQ
+32 PNAYKYKLEELVQE
-46 RYQRTLTI
+46 RYHRTLTI

-78 NSSETFASIDSTRL
+78 NSSDTFASIESTRL

-106 DHVAITGFKARVVR
+106 DHVAISGFKARVVR
-120 DKQGHFNF
+120 DKDGQFNF
-128 SNLVGGIAPVTAA
+128 SNLVGGTPVIMTA
-141 PANPAEALAGAAQSA
+141 PANPAEALVGAAQTA
-156 VQAIANGNLP
+156 AQAITSGTLP
-166 QPRNNMQIDIAGLDL
+166 QTRNNMQIDIAGLDL
-181 KDGQVQLQDAI
+181 KDGEVQLQDAI
-192 TGMAVAVTKINAN
+192 SGMAVAVTKINAN

-214 FDVRMTARVEGGN
+214 FDVRLTARVEGGN

-278 NGQKSALDI
+278 NGQKSALDV

-295 GDVTDPAAR
+295 GDITDPAAR
-304 ATNVDAS
+304 ATNVEAS
-311 VAIPKLAIDPHKSQL
+311 VAMPKLAIDPHKSQL

-332 IRAKG
+332 VRAKG
-337 GVADGPFEF
+337 SSPDGPFEL

-360 TGEALTGRVRISGL
+360 TGEALTGRVRLSGL

-393 EAKLDSTSKNG
+393 EAKVDSTSKNG
-404 ERIVKLNFASPLSL
+404 ERVVKLNFASPLTL

-446 QIPVIGSVTADL
+446 QIPVIGSLTVDL

-463 TSKINAVLEGGKFDL
+463 SSKINAVLEGGKFDL
-478 SADITKLSDSPK
+478 SADITKISDTPMVK
-490 VSFALL
+490 FALA
-496 VDTLDLDKLVPPAAA
+496 VDTLDLDKLVPPV
-511 TPAQPAPKQPAEAKK
+511 
-526 EDGKP
+526 
-531 AQPAAA
+531 AAA
-537 PAPAPAP
+537 PAKPPAEGKKDESKPAAPA
-544 APAKPADDTIDLSA
+544 APVDDSIDLSA
-558 LIGPSVN
+558 LVGPSVN
-565 GTIKVGKLVVRG
+565 GTLKVGKLVVRG
-577 LKADDVGAAVKLDKG
+577 LKADEVAAVVKLDKG

-607 LAGTLSVDAAQ
+607 LAGALSVDAAQ

-631 AIEPFLMDL
+631 AIEPLLMDL
-640 ARQNVLSGTGS
+640 ANRNVLSGTGS

-656 KTAGANAYAMKSGL
+656 KTGGANVYAMKSGL
-670 GGTLQ
+670 GGTVQ
-675 LRLRDGAVKGIN
+675 VRLRDGAVKGIN

-702 SQNETVASDTSKQT
+702 SQDETVAADTSKQT
-716 AFSEMDADLA
+716 EFSEMDADLA

-784 KDVTIPVHVKGPF
+784 KDVTIPVHVKGHF

-810 GGILQRSLE
+810 GNILKRSLE

-829 GKGGAAVD
+829 GKNGAPLD

>member
-78 NSSETFASIDSTRL
+78 NSPETFVSIDSTRL

-106 DHVAITGFKARVVR
+106 DHVAISGFKARVVR

-128 SNLVGGIAPVTAA
+128 SNLVGGTAPVTVA
-141 PANPAEALAGAAQSA
+141 PANPAEVLAGAAQSA

-181 KDGQVQLQDAI
+181 KDGQVLLQDAI

-214 FDVRMTARVEGGN
+214 FDVRLTARVEGGD

-257 MDGKLPGAEAKSLAM
+257 MDGKLPGAEAKSLAV

-278 NGQKSALDI
+278 NGQKSALDV
-287 AGLEVVFQ
+287 AGLEIVFQ

-311 VAIPKLAIDPHKSQL
+311 VVIPKLAIDPHKSQL

-337 GVADGPFEF
+337 GAADGPFEF

-382 ISGNAGELDIK
+382 ISGNAGELEIK

-478 SADITKLSDSPK
+478 SADITKLSDSPR
-490 VSFALL
+490 VNFALV
-496 VDTLDLDKLVPPAAA
+496 VDTLDLDKLVPPAAP
-511 TPAQPAPKQPAEAKK
+511 TPAQPAPKQPAEVKK

-537 PAPAPAP
+537 PAPA
-544 APAKPADDTIDLSA
+544 KPADDTINLSA

-577 LKADDVGAAVKLDKG
+577 LKADDVGAAIKLDKG

-607 LAGTLSVDAAQ
+607 LAGALSVDAAQ

-640 ARQNVLSGTGS
+640 AHQNVLSGTGS

-656 KTAGANAYAMKSGL
+656 KTAGANTYAMKSGL

-716 AFSEMDADLA
+716 EFSEMDADLV

-749 EPATIDFVKSELDLV
+749 DPATIDFVKSELDLV

-797 DKPTYTVLWKDAI
+797 DKPTYTLLWKDAI

>member
-32 PNAYKYKLEELVQQ
+32 PNAYKYKLEELVQE

-66 GLSVQ
+66 GLYVQ

-78 NSSETFASIDSTRL
+78 NSTDIFASIESTRL

-106 DHVAITGFKARVVR
+106 DHVAISGLKARVVR
-120 DKQGHFNF
+120 DKQGQFNF
-128 SNLVGGIAPVTAA
+128 SNLVGGTQPVTDA
-141 PANPAEALAGAAQSA
+141 PSNPAEALVGAAQTA
-156 VQAIANGNLP
+156 AQAITSGNMP
-166 QPRNNMQIDIAGLDL
+166 PTRNNMQIDIAGLDL
-181 KDGQVQLQDAI
+181 KDGEVQMQDAI
-192 TGMAVAVTKINAN
+192 TGMAVAVTRINAN

-214 FDVRMTARVEGGN
+214 FDVRMTARVEGGF

-257 MDGKLPGAEAKSLAM
+257 MDGKLPGAEAKSLVM

-278 NGQKSALDI
+278 NGQKSALDV
-287 AGLEVVFQ
+287 AGLELLFQ
-295 GDVTDPAAR
+295 GDVTEPSAK
-304 ATNVDAS
+304 ATNVEAS

-332 IRAKG
+332 VRAKG
-337 GVADGPFEF
+337 GVEDGPFEL

-393 EAKLDSTSKNG
+393 EAKLDSTSKKG
-404 ERIVKLNFASPLSL
+404 ERVVKLNFASPLSL
-418 NLLQRSGGLSGLR
+418 NLLMRSGAMSALR

-446 QIPVIGSVTADL
+446 QIPVIGSLTVDL

-478 SADITKLSDSPK
+478 SADITKLSEAPQMK
-490 VSFALL
+490 FALV
-496 VDTLDLDKLVPPAAA
+496 VDTLDLDKLVPPVVAAPPKP
-511 TPAQPAPKQPAEAKK
+511 PADGKKDDSKPAPQPAP
-526 EDGKP
+526 
-531 AQPAAA
+531 AA
-537 PAPAPAP
+537 
-544 APAKPADDTIDLSA
+544 PADDTINLSA
-558 LIGPSVN
+558 LVGPSVN
-565 GTIKVGKLVVRG
+565 GTLKVGKLVVRG
-577 LKADDVGAAVKLDKG
+577 LKADEVSAAVKLDKG
-592 KLDISSLTAGLYGGK
+592 KLDISDLAAGLYGGK
-607 LAGTLSVDAAQ
+607 LAGALSVDAAQ
-618 GNQLATKMSLAGI
+618 GNQIATKMTLAGI
-631 AIEPFLMDL
+631 AIEPLLVDL
-640 ARQNVLSGTGS
+640 AKRNVLSGTGN
-651 LALDL
+651 LTLDL
-656 KTAGANAYAMKSGL
+656 KTAGANAYAMRSGL

-675 LRLRDGAVKGIN
+675 LKLRDGAVKGID
-687 LTQTLREL
+687 LTQTLRDL
-695 KAAFKPE
+695 KARFSPDA
-702 SQNETVASDTSKQT
+702 QNETVPADTAKQT
-716 AFSEMDADLA
+716 QFSELDADFA
-726 FTKGVAAVKRL
+726 IAKGIATVKRL
-737 NVVSPLLRVTQG
+737 NFVSPLLRVTQG
-749 EPATIDFVKSELDLV
+749 DPAIIDFVKSELDLV
-764 ARARVVNPAAD
+764 ARARVINPAANPD
-775 PEGKELIDL
+775 GKELIDL
-784 KDVTIPVHVKGPF
+784 KDVTIPVHFKGPF
-797 DKPTYTVLWKDAI
+797 DNPSYTLLWKDAI
-810 GGILQRSLE
+810 GGILKRSLE
-819 NKLREAVTGK
+819 NKLKEAVSGK
-829 GKGGAAVD
+829 GKSGAAVD

>member
-78 NSSETFASIDSTRL
+78 DSSETFASIDSTRL

-128 SNLVGGIAPVTAA
+128 SNLVGGTAPITAA

-181 KDGQVQLQDAI
+181 KDGQVQLQDEI

-214 FDVRMTARVEGGN
+214 FDVRMTARVEGGD

-382 ISGNAGELDIK
+382 ISGNAGELEIK

-478 SADITKLSDSPK
+478 SADITKLSDAPK
-490 VSFALL
+490 VNFALV
-496 VDTLDLDKLVPPAAA
+496 VDTLDLDKLVPPVAA

-531 AQPAAA
+531 AQPAA
-537 PAPAPAP
+537 PA
-544 APAKPADDTIDLSA
+544 APAKPVDDTIDLSA

-670 GGTLQ
+670 GGTMQ

-716 AFSEMDADLA
+716 EFSEMDADLA

-749 EPATIDFVKSELDLV
+749 DPATIDFVKSELDLV

-775 PEGKELIDL
+775 PEGKELQDL

>member
-32 PNAYKYKLEELVQQ
+32 PNAYKYKLEELVQE

-66 GLSVQ
+66 GLYVQ

-78 NSSETFASIDSTRL
+78 NSTDTFASIESTRL

-106 DHVAITGFKARVVR
+106 DHVAISGLKARVVR
-120 DKQGHFNF
+120 DKQGQFNF
-128 SNLVGGIAPVTAA
+128 SNLVGGTQPVTDA
-141 PANPAEALAGAAQSA
+141 PSNPAEALVGAAQTA
-156 VQAIANGNLP
+156 AQAITSGNMP
-166 QPRNNMQIDIAGLDL
+166 PSRNNMQIDIAGLDL
-181 KDGQVQLQDAI
+181 KDGEVQLQDAI
-192 TGMAVAVTKINAN
+192 TGMAVAFTRINAN

-214 FDVRMTARVEGGN
+214 FDVRMTARVEGGY

-243 PSAKRYAAQKLDLR
+243 PSAKRYAAQRLDLR
-257 MDGKLPGAEAKSLAM
+257 MDGKLPGAEAKSLVM

-278 NGQKSALDI
+278 NGQKSALDVG
-287 AGLEVVFQ
+287 GLELLFQ
-295 GDVTDPAAR
+295 GDVTEPSVK
-304 ATNVDAS
+304 ATNVEAS

-332 IRAKG
+332 VRAKG
-337 GVADGPFEF
+337 GVVDGPFEL

-393 EAKLDSTSKNG
+393 EAKLDSTSKKG
-404 ERIVKLNFASPLSL
+404 DRVVKLNFASPLSL
-418 NLLQRSGGLSGLR
+418 NLLMRSGAMSALR

-446 QIPVIGSVTADL
+446 QIPVIGSLTVDL

-478 SADITKLSDSPK
+478 SADITKLTDTPQMK
-490 VSFALL
+490 FALV
-496 VDTLDLDKLVPPAAA
+496 VDTLDLDKLVPPVVAAPPKP
-511 TPAQPAPKQPAEAKK
+511 PA
-526 EDGKP
+526 DGKKDDSK
-531 AQPAAA
+531 

-544 APAKPADDTIDLSA
+544 VAPVDDTINLSA
-558 LIGPSVN
+558 LVGPSVN
-565 GTIKVGKLVVRG
+565 GTLKVGKLVVRG
-577 LKADDVGAAVKLDKG
+577 LKADEVSASVKLDKG
-592 KLDISSLTAGLYGGK
+592 KLDISDLAAGLYGGK
-607 LAGTLSVDAAQ
+607 LAGALSVDAAQ
-618 GNQLATKMSLAGI
+618 GNQIATKMTLAGI
-631 AIEPFLMDL
+631 AIEPLLVDL
-640 ARQNVLSGTGS
+640 AKRNVLSGTGNLS
-651 LALDL
+651 LDL
-656 KTAGANAYAMKSGL
+656 KTGGANVYAIKSGL

-675 LRLRDGAVKGIN
+675 LKLRDGAVKGID
-687 LTQTLREL
+687 LTQTLRDL
-695 KAAFKPE
+695 KARFSPDA
-702 SQNETVASDTSKQT
+702 QNETVAADTGKQT
-716 AFSEMDADLA
+716 QFSELDADFA
-726 FTKGVAAVKRL
+726 IAKGIATVKRL
-737 NVVSPLLRVTQG
+737 NFVSPLLRVTQG
-749 EPATIDFVKSELDLV
+749 EPASIDFVKSELDLV
-764 ARARVVNPAAD
+764 ARARVINPAANPD
-775 PEGKELIDL
+775 GKELIDL
-784 KDVTIPVHVKGPF
+784 KDVTIPVHFKGPF
-797 DKPTYTVLWKDAI
+797 DNPSYTLLWKDAI
-810 GGILQRSLE
+810 GGILKRSLE
-819 NKLREAVTGK
+819 NKLKEAVSGK
-829 GKGGAAVD
+829 GKSGAAVD

>member
-32 PNAYKYKLEELVQQ
+32 PNAYKYKLEELVQE

-66 GLSVQ
+66 GLYVQ

-78 NSSETFASIDSTRL
+78 NSTDTFASIESTRL

-106 DHVAITGFKARVVR
+106 DHVAISGLKARVVR
-120 DKQGHFNF
+120 DKQGQFNF
-128 SNLVGGIAPVTAA
+128 SNLVGGTQPVTDS
-141 PANPAEALAGAAQSA
+141 PSNPAEALVGAAQTA
-156 VQAIANGNLP
+156 AQAITSGNLP
-166 QPRNNMQIDIAGLDL
+166 PTRNNMQIDIAGLDL
-181 KDGQVQLQDAI
+181 KDGEVQMQDAI
-192 TGMAVAVTKINAN
+192 TGMAVAFTRINAN

-214 FDVRMTARVEGGN
+214 FDVRMTARVEGGY

-243 PSAKRYAAQKLDLR
+243 PSAKRYAAQRLDLR
-257 MDGKLPGAEAKSLAM
+257 MDGKLPGAEAKSLVM

-278 NGQKSALDI
+278 NGQKSALDVG
-287 AGLEVVFQ
+287 GLELLFQ
-295 GDVTDPAAR
+295 GDVTEPSVK
-304 ATNVDAS
+304 ATNVEAS

-332 IRAKG
+332 VRAKG
-337 GVADGPFEF
+337 GVVDGPFEL

-393 EAKLDSTSKNG
+393 EAKLDSTSKKG
-404 ERIVKLNFASPLSL
+404 DRVVKLNFASPLSL
-418 NLLQRSGGLSGLR
+418 NLLMRSGAMSALR

-446 QIPVIGSVTADL
+446 QIPVIGSLTVDL

-478 SADITKLSDSPK
+478 SADITKLTDTPQMK
-490 VSFALL
+490 FALV
-496 VDTLDLDKLVPPAAA
+496 VDTLDLDKLVPPVVAAPPKP
-511 TPAQPAPKQPAEAKK
+511 PA
-526 EDGKP
+526 DGKKDDSK
-531 AQPAAA
+531 

-544 APAKPADDTIDLSA
+544 AAPVDDTINLSA
-558 LIGPSVN
+558 LVGPSVN
-565 GTIKVGKLVVRG
+565 GTLKVGKLVVRG
-577 LKADDVGAAVKLDKG
+577 LKADEVSASVKLDKG
-592 KLDISSLTAGLYGGK
+592 KLDISDLAAGLYGGK
-607 LAGTLSVDAAQ
+607 LAGALSVDAAQ
-618 GNQLATKMSLAGI
+618 GNQIATKMTLAGI
-631 AIEPFLMDL
+631 AIEPLLVDL
-640 ARQNVLSGTGS
+640 AKRNVLSGTGN
-651 LALDL
+651 LTLDL
-656 KTAGANAYAMKSGL
+656 KTGGANVYAMKSGL

-675 LRLRDGAVKGIN
+675 LKLRDGAVKGID
-687 LTQTLREL
+687 LTQTLRDL
-695 KAAFKPE
+695 KARFSPDA
-702 SQNETVASDTSKQT
+702 QNETVAADTGKQT
-716 AFSEMDADLA
+716 QFSELDADFA
-726 FTKGVAAVKRL
+726 IAKGIATVKRL
-737 NVVSPLLRVTQG
+737 NFVSPLLRVTQG
-749 EPATIDFVKSELDLV
+749 EPASIDFVKSELDLV
-764 ARARVVNPAAD
+764 ARARVINPAANPD
-775 PEGKELIDL
+775 GKELIDL
-784 KDVTIPVHVKGPF
+784 KDVTIPVHFKGPF
-797 DKPTYTVLWKDAI
+797 DNPSYTLLWKDAI
-810 GGILQRSLE
+810 GGILKRSLE
-819 NKLREAVTGK
+819 NKLKEAVSGK
-829 GKGGAAVD
+829 GKSGAAVD

>member
-32 PNAYKYKLEELVQQ
+32 PNAYKYKLEELVQE
-46 RYQRTLTI
+46 RYHRTLTI

-78 NSSETFASIDSTRL
+78 NSPDIFASIESTRL

-106 DHVAITGFKARVVR
+106 DHVAISGFKARVVR
-120 DKQGHFNF
+120 GKDGQFNF
-128 SNLVGGIAPVTAA
+128 SNLVGGASATTTAPS
-141 PANPAEALAGAAQSA
+141 NPAEALVGAAQTA
-156 VQAIANGNLP
+156 AQAITSGTLP
-166 QPRNNMQIDIAGLDL
+166 ASRNNMQIDIAGLDL
-181 KDGQVQLQDAI
+181 KDGEVQLQDEI
-192 TGMAVAVTKINAN
+192 SGMAVAVTKINAN

-214 FDVRMTARVEGGN
+214 FDVRLTARVEGGN

-257 MDGKLPGAEAKSLAM
+257 MDGKLPGAEAKSLAV

-278 NGQKSALDI
+278 NGQKSALDV

-295 GDVTDPAAR
+295 GDITDPAAR
-304 ATNVDAS
+304 ATGVEAS
-311 VAIPKLAIDPHKSQL
+311 VAMPKLSIDPHKSQL

-332 IRAKG
+332 VRAKG
-337 GVADGPFEF
+337 GSADGPFEL

-360 TGEALTGRVRISGL
+360 TGEALTGRVRVSGL

-382 ISGNAGELDIK
+382 ISGNAAELDIK
-393 EAKLDSTSKNG
+393 EAKVDSTSKNG
-404 ERIVKLNFASPLSL
+404 DRVVKLNFASPLTL
-418 NLLQRSGGLSGLR
+418 NLLQRSGGLAALR

-446 QIPVIGSVTADL
+446 QIPVIGSLNVDL

-478 SADITKLSDSPK
+478 SADITKLSSSPA
-490 VSFALL
+490 VNFALA
-496 VDTLDLDKLVPPAAA
+496 VDTLDLDKLVPPVVAA
-511 TPAQPAPKQPAEAKK
+511 PAKPPADGKK
-526 EDGKP
+526 DDSKP
-531 AQPAAA
+531 AQPAA
-537 PAPAPAP
+537 PAA
-544 APAKPADDTIDLSA
+544 PADDTIDLSA

-565 GTIKVGKLVVRG
+565 GTLKVGKLVMRG
-577 LKADDVGAAVKLDKG
+577 LKADDVAAAVKLDKG

-607 LAGTLSVDAAQ
+607 LAGALSVDAAQ

-631 AIEPFLMDL
+631 SIEPLLMDL
-640 ARQNVLSGTGS
+640 AKQNVLSGTGS

-670 GGTLQ
+670 GGTVQ
-675 LRLRDGAVKGIN
+675 VRLRDGAVKGIN

-695 KAAFKPE
+695 KAAFTAE
-702 SQNETVASDTSKQT
+702 SQNETVPADTSKQT
-716 AFSEMDADLA
+716 EFSEMDADLA

-749 EPATIDFVKSELDLV
+749 DPATIDFVKNELDLV
-764 ARARVVNPAAD
+764 ARARVVNPAASD
-775 PEGKELIDL
+775 EGKELIDL

-797 DKPTYTVLWKDAI
+797 DKPTYTLLWKDAI
-810 GGILQRSLE
+810 GGILKRSLE

-829 GKGGAAVD
+829 GKNGAAVD
-837 KALKGLLGK
+837 KALRGLLGK

>member
-32 PNAYKYKLEELVQQ
+32 PNAYKYKLEELVQE

-78 NSSETFASIDSTRL
+78 NSTDTFASIESTRL

-106 DHVAITGFKARVVR
+106 DHVAISGLKARVVR
-120 DKQGHFNF
+120 DKQGQFNF
-128 SNLVGGIAPVTAA
+128 SNLVGGTPPVTDA
-141 PANPAEALAGAAQSA
+141 PGNPAEALVGAAQTA
-156 VQAIANGNLP
+156 AQAITGGP
-166 QPRNNMQIDIAGLDL
+166 VPTPRNNMQIDIAGLDL
-181 KDGQVQLQDAI
+181 KDGEVQMQDAI
-192 TGMAVAVTKINAN
+192 TGMAVAVTRINAN

-214 FDVRMTARVEGGN
+214 FDVRMSARVEGGY

-257 MDGKLPGAEAKSLAM
+257 MDGKLPGAEAKSLVM

-278 NGQKSALDI
+278 NGQKSALDV
-287 AGLEVVFQ
+287 AGLELLFQ
-295 GDVTDPAAR
+295 GDVTEPSVK
-304 ATNVDAS
+304 ATNVEAS

-332 IRAKG
+332 VRAKG
-337 GVADGPFEF
+337 GVADGPFEL

-393 EAKLDSTSKNG
+393 EAKLDSTSKKG
-404 ERIVKLNFASPLSL
+404 ERVVKLNFASPLSL
-418 NLLQRSGGLSGLR
+418 NLLMRSGAMSALR

-446 QIPVIGSVTADL
+446 QIPVIGSLTVDL

-478 SADITKLSDSPK
+478 SADITKLSDTPQMK
-490 VSFALL
+490 FALV
-496 VDTLDLDKLVPPAAA
+496 VDTLDLDKLVPPVLAAPPKP
-511 TPAQPAPKQPAEAKK
+511 PA
-526 EDGKP
+526 DGKKDDSK
-531 AQPAAA
+531 

-544 APAKPADDTIDLSA
+544 AAPPDDTINLSA
-558 LIGPSVN
+558 LVGPSVN
-565 GTIKVGKLVVRG
+565 GTLKVGKLVVRG
-577 LKADDVGAAVKLDKG
+577 LKADEVSAAVKLDKG
-592 KLDISSLTAGLYGGK
+592 KLDISNLAAGLYGGK
-607 LAGTLSVDAAQ
+607 LAGALSVDAAQ
-618 GNQLATKMSLAGI
+618 GNQIATKMTLADI
-631 AIEPFLMDL
+631 AIEPLLMDL
-640 ARQNVLSGTGS
+640 AKRNVLSGTGN
-651 LALDL
+651 LMLDL
-656 KTAGANAYAMKSGL
+656 KTGGANVYAMKSGL
-670 GGTLQ
+670 TGALQ
-675 LRLRDGAVKGIN
+675 VRLRDGAVKGID
-687 LTQTLREL
+687 LTQTLRDL
-695 KAAFKPE
+695 KARFSPDA
-702 SQNETVASDTSKQT
+702 QNETVAADTSKQT
-716 AFSEMDADLA
+716 QFSEMDADLA
-726 FTKGVAAVKRL
+726 IAKGVATVKRL
-737 NVVSPLLRVTQG
+737 SFVSPLLRVTQG
-749 EPATIDFVKSELDLV
+749 DPATIDFVKSELDLV
-764 ARARVVNPAAD
+764 ARARVINPAANPD
-775 PEGKELIDL
+775 GKELIDL
-784 KDVTIPVHVKGPF
+784 KDVTIPVHFKGPF
-797 DKPTYTVLWKDAI
+797 DNPSYTLLWKDAI
-810 GGILQRSLE
+810 GGILKRSLE
-819 NKLREAVTGK
+819 NKLKEAVSGK
-829 GKGGAAVD
+829 GKSGAAVD

>member
-32 PNAYKYKLEELVQQ
+32 PNAYKYKLEELVQE
-46 RYQRTLTI
+46 RYHRTLTI

-71 GVSLSEP
+71 GVSLSEV
-78 NSSETFASIDSTRL
+78 NSTETFASIQSTRL

-106 DHVAITGFKARVVR
+106 DHVAISGFKARVVR
-120 DKQGHFNF
+120 GKDGQFNF
-128 SNLVGGIAPVTAA
+128 SNLVGGTAPVVAT
-141 PANPAEALAGAAQSA
+141 PANPAEALAGAAQTA
-156 VQAIANGNLP
+156 AQALTSGTLP
-166 QPRNNMQIDIAGLDL
+166 PSRNNMQIDIAGLDL
-181 KDGQVQLQDAI
+181 KDGEVLLQDEMS
-192 TGMAVAVTKINAN
+192 GMAVAVTKINAN

-214 FDVRMTARVEGGN
+214 FDVRLTARLEGGN
-227 PRVDANLTGQA
+227 PRIDANLTGQA

-278 NGQKSALDI
+278 NGQKSALDV

-311 VAIPKLAIDPHKSQL
+311 VAMPKLSIDPHKSQL

-332 IRAKG
+332 VRAKG

-354 ISPASA
+354 ISPTQA

-382 ISGNAGELDIK
+382 ISGNATELDIK
-393 EAKLDSTSKNG
+393 EAKLDSTSKKG
-404 ERIVKLNFASPLSL
+404 ERVVKLTFASPLSL
-418 NLLQRSGGLSGLR
+418 NLLQRRGGLAGLR

-446 QIPVIGSVTADL
+446 QIPVIGSLNVDL
-458 LKDQA
+458 LKDTA
-463 TSKINAVLEGGKFDL
+463 SSKINAVLEGGKFDL
-478 SADITKLSDSPK
+478 TADIAKLSDAPQ
-490 VSFALL
+490 VNFALA
-496 VDTLDLDKLVPPAAA
+496 VDTLDLDKLVPPTAAA
-511 TPAQPAPKQPAEAKK
+511 AAPAKPPADGKKDENKPAQPAP
-526 EDGKP
+526 
-531 AQPAAA
+531 AA
-537 PAPAPAP
+537 PV
-544 APAKPADDTIDLSA
+544 DDTINLSA
-558 LIGPSVN
+558 LVGPSVN
-565 GTIKVGKLVVRG
+565 GTLKVGKLVVRG
-577 LKADDVGAAVKLDKG
+577 LKADDVAAALKLDRG

-607 LAGTLSVDAAQ
+607 LAGALSLDAAQ

-631 AIEPFLMDL
+631 AIEPLLMDL
-640 ARQNVLSGTGS
+640 AQRDVLSGTGS

-656 KTAGANAYAMKSGL
+656 KTAGANSYAMKSGL

-675 LRLRDGAVKGIN
+675 VRLRDGAVKGIN

-695 KAAFKPE
+695 KAALKPE
-702 SQNETVASDTSKQT
+702 SQDETVAADTSKQT

-726 FTKGVAAVKRL
+726 FTKGVASVKRL

-749 EPATIDFVKSELDLV
+749 EPATIDFVRSELDLV

-797 DKPTYTVLWKDAI
+797 DKPSYTLLWKDAVA
-810 GGILQRSLE
+810 GILKRSLE

>member
-32 PNAYKYKLEELVQQ
+32 PNAYKYKLEELVQE

-66 GLSVQ
+66 GLYVQ

-78 NSSETFASIDSTRL
+78 NSTDTFASIESTRL

-106 DHVAITGFKARVVR
+106 DHVAISGLKARVVR
-120 DKQGHFNF
+120 DKQGQFNF
-128 SNLVGGIAPVTAA
+128 SNLVGGTPPVTDA
-141 PANPAEALAGAAQSA
+141 PGNPAEALVGAAQTA
-156 VQAIANGNLP
+156 AQAITGGPLP
-166 QPRNNMQIDIAGLDL
+166 TSRNNMQIDIAGLDL
-181 KDGQVQLQDAI
+181 KDGEVQMQDAI
-192 TGMAVAVTKINAN
+192 TGMAVAVTRINAN

-214 FDVRMTARVEGGN
+214 FDVRMSARVEGGY

-257 MDGKLPGAEAKSLAM
+257 MDGKLPGAEAKSLVM

-278 NGQKSALDI
+278 NGQKSALDV
-287 AGLEVVFQ
+287 AGLELLFQ
-295 GDVTDPAAR
+295 GDVTEPSAK
-304 ATNVDAS
+304 ATNLEAS

-332 IRAKG
+332 VRAKG
-337 GVADGPFEF
+337 GVADGPFEL

-393 EAKLDSTSKNG
+393 EAKLDSTSKKG
-404 ERIVKLNFASPLSL
+404 ERVVKLNFASPLSL
-418 NLLQRSGGLSGLR
+418 NLLMRSGAMSALR

-446 QIPVIGSVTADL
+446 QIPVIGSLTVDL

-478 SADITKLSDSPK
+478 SADITKLSDTPQMK
-490 VSFALL
+490 FALV
-496 VDTLDLDKLVPPAAA
+496 VDTLDLDKLVPPVLAAPPKP
-511 TPAQPAPKQPAEAKK
+511 PA
-526 EDGKP
+526 DGKKDDSK
-531 AQPAAA
+531 

-544 APAKPADDTIDLSA
+544 AAPADDTINLSA
-558 LIGPSVN
+558 LVGPSVN
-565 GTIKVGKLVVRG
+565 GTLKVGKLVVRG
-577 LKADDVGAAVKLDKG
+577 LKADDVSAAVKLDKG
-592 KLDISSLTAGLYGGK
+592 KLDISNLAAGLYGGK
-607 LAGTLSVDAAQ
+607 LAGALSVDAAQ
-618 GNQLATKMSLAGI
+618 GNQIATKMTLADI
-631 AIEPFLMDL
+631 AIEPLLMDL
-640 ARQNVLSGTGS
+640 AKRNVLSGTGN
-651 LALDL
+651 LMLDL
-656 KTAGANAYAMKSGL
+656 KTGGANVYAMKSGL
-670 GGTLQ
+670 AGALQ
-675 LRLRDGAVKGIN
+675 VRLRDGAVKGID
-687 LTQTLREL
+687 LTQTLRDL
-695 KAAFKPE
+695 KARFSPDA
-702 SQNETVASDTSKQT
+702 QNETVAADTSKQT
-716 AFSEMDADLA
+716 QFSEMDADLA
-726 FTKGVAAVKRL
+726 IAKGVATVKRL
-737 NVVSPLLRVTQG
+737 SFVSPLLRVTQG
-749 EPATIDFVKSELDLV
+749 DPATIDFVKSELDVV
-764 ARARVVNPAAD
+764 ARARVINPAANPD
-775 PEGKELIDL
+775 GKELIDL
-784 KDVTIPVHVKGPF
+784 KDVTIPVHFKGPF
-797 DKPTYTVLWKDAI
+797 DNPSYTLLWKDAI
-810 GGILQRSLE
+810 GGILKRSLE
-819 NKLREAVTGK
+819 NKLKEAVSGK
-829 GKGGAAVD
+829 GKSGAAVD

>member
-32 PNAYKYKLEELVQQ
+32 PNAYKYKLEELVQE
-46 RYQRTLTI
+46 RYHRTLTI

-71 GVSLSEP
+71 GVSLSEA
-78 NSSETFASIDSTRL
+78 NSTETFASIESTRL

-106 DHVAITGFKARVVR
+106 DHVAISGFKARVVR
-120 DKQGHFNF
+120 NKDGQFNF
-128 SNLVGGIAPVTAA
+128 SNLVGGTAPVVAT
-141 PANPAEALAGAAQSA
+141 PANPAEALAGAAQTA
-156 VQAIANGNLP
+156 AQALTSGTLP
-166 QPRNNMQIDIAGLDL
+166 PSRNNMQIDIAGLDL
-181 KDGQVQLQDAI
+181 KDGEVLLQDEMS
-192 TGMAVAVTKINAN
+192 GMAVAVTKINAN

-214 FDVRMTARVEGGN
+214 FDVRLTARLEGGN
-227 PRVDANLTGQA
+227 PRIDANLTGQA

-278 NGQKSALDI
+278 NGQKSALDV

-311 VAIPKLAIDPHKSQL
+311 VAMPKLSIDPHKSQL

-332 IRAKG
+332 VRAKG

-354 ISPASA
+354 ISPTQA

-382 ISGNAGELDIK
+382 ISGNATELDIK
-393 EAKLDSTSKNG
+393 EAKLDSTSKKG
-404 ERIVKLNFASPLSL
+404 ERVVKLTFASPLSL
-418 NLLQRSGGLSGLR
+418 NLLQRQGGLSGLR

-446 QIPVIGSVTADL
+446 QIPVIGSLNVDL
-458 LKDQA
+458 LKDTA
-463 TSKINAVLEGGKFDL
+463 SSKINAVLEGGKFDL
-478 SADITKLSDSPK
+478 SADIAKLSDAPQ
-490 VSFALL
+490 VNFALA

-511 TPAQPAPKQPAEAKK
+511 
-526 EDGKP
+526 
-531 AQPAAA
+531 AAA
-537 PAPAPAP
+537 PAKPPADGKKDENKPVPPAPA
-544 APAKPADDTIDLSA
+544 APADDSINLSA
-558 LIGPSVN
+558 LVGPSVN
-565 GTIKVGKLVVRG
+565 GTLKVGKLVVRG
-577 LKADDVGAAVKLDKG
+577 LKADDVAAAVKLDRG

-607 LAGTLSVDAAQ
+607 LAGALSVDAAQ

-631 AIEPFLMDL
+631 SIEPLLMDL
-640 ARQNVLSGTGS
+640 AQRNVLSGTGS

-675 LRLRDGAVKGIN
+675 VRLRDGAVKGIN

-695 KAAFKPE
+695 KAALKPE
-702 SQNETVASDTSKQT
+702 AQDETVAADTSKQT

-726 FTKGVAAVKRL
+726 FTKGVASVKRL

-784 KDVTIPVHVKGPF
+784 KDVTIPVHVRGPF
-797 DKPTYTVLWKDAI
+797 EKPSYTLLWKDAI
-810 GGILQRSLE
+810 AGILKRSLE

>member
-32 PNAYKYKLEELVQQ
+32 PNAYKYKLEELVQE

-66 GLSVQ
+66 GLYVQ

-78 NSSETFASIDSTRL
+78 NSTDTFASIESTRL

-106 DHVAITGFKARVVR
+106 DHVAISGLKARVVR
-120 DKQGHFNF
+120 DKQGQFNF
-128 SNLVGGIAPVTAA
+128 SNLVGGKQPVTDS
-141 PANPAEALAGAAQSA
+141 PSNPAEALVGAAQTA
-156 VQAIANGNLP
+156 AQAITSGNMP
-166 QPRNNMQIDIAGLDL
+166 PSRNNMQIDIAGLDL
-181 KDGQVQLQDAI
+181 KDGEVQLQDAI
-192 TGMAVAVTKINAN
+192 TGMAVAFTRINAN

-214 FDVRMTARVEGGN
+214 FDVRMTARVEGGY

-243 PSAKRYAAQKLDLR
+243 PSAKRYAAQRLDLR
-257 MDGKLPGAEAKSLAM
+257 MDGKLPGAEAKSLVM

-278 NGQKSALDI
+278 NGQKSALDVG
-287 AGLEVVFQ
+287 GLELLFQ
-295 GDVTDPAAR
+295 GDVTEPSVK
-304 ATNVDAS
+304 ATNVEAS

-332 IRAKG
+332 VRAKG
-337 GVADGPFEF
+337 GVVDGPFEL

-393 EAKLDSTSKNG
+393 EAKLDSTSKKG
-404 ERIVKLNFASPLSL
+404 DRVVKLNFASPLSL
-418 NLLQRSGGLSGLR
+418 NLLMRSGAMSALR

-446 QIPVIGSVTADL
+446 QIPVIGSLTVDL

-478 SADITKLSDSPK
+478 SADITKLTDTPQMK
-490 VSFALL
+490 FALV
-496 VDTLDLDKLVPPAAA
+496 VDTLDLDKLVPPVVAAPPKP
-511 TPAQPAPKQPAEAKK
+511 PA
-526 EDGKP
+526 DGKKDDSK
-531 AQPAAA
+531 

-544 APAKPADDTIDLSA
+544 AAPVDDTINLSA
-558 LIGPSVN
+558 LVGPSVN
-565 GTIKVGKLVVRG
+565 GTLKVGKLVVRG
-577 LKADDVGAAVKLDKG
+577 LKADEVSASVKLDKG
-592 KLDISSLTAGLYGGK
+592 KLDISDLAAGLYGGK
-607 LAGTLSVDAAQ
+607 LAGALSVDAAQ
-618 GNQLATKMSLAGI
+618 GNQIATKMTLAGI
-631 AIEPFLMDL
+631 AIEPLLVDL
-640 ARQNVLSGTGS
+640 AKRNVLSGTGN
-651 LALDL
+651 LTLDL
-656 KTAGANAYAMKSGL
+656 KTGGANVYAMKSGL

-675 LRLRDGAVKGIN
+675 LKLRDGAVKGID
-687 LTQTLREL
+687 LTQTLRDL
-695 KAAFKPE
+695 KARFSPDA
-702 SQNETVASDTSKQT
+702 QNETVAADTGKQT
-716 AFSEMDADLA
+716 QFSELDADFA
-726 FTKGVAAVKRL
+726 IAKGIATVKRL
-737 NVVSPLLRVTQG
+737 NFVSPLLRVTQG
-749 EPATIDFVKSELDLV
+749 EPASIDFVKSELDLV
-764 ARARVVNPAAD
+764 ARARVINPAANPD
-775 PEGKELIDL
+775 GKELIDL
-784 KDVTIPVHVKGPF
+784 KDVTIPVHFKGPF
-797 DKPTYTVLWKDAI
+797 DNPSYTLLWKDAI
-810 GGILQRSLE
+810 GGILKRSLE
-819 NKLREAVTGK
+819 NKLKEAVSGK
-829 GKGGAAVD
+829 GKSGAAVD

>member
-32 PNAYKYKLEELVQQ
+32 PNAYKYKLEELVQE
-46 RYQRTLTI
+46 RYHRTLTI

-78 NSSETFASIDSTRL
+78 NSPDIFASIESTRL

-106 DHVAITGFKARVVR
+106 DHVAISGFKARVVR
-120 DKQGHFNF
+120 GEDGQFNF
-128 SNLVGGIAPVTAA
+128 SNLVGGASATTTAPS
-141 PANPAEALAGAAQSA
+141 NPAEALVGAAQTA
-156 VQAIANGNLP
+156 AQAITSGTLP
-166 QPRNNMQIDIAGLDL
+166 ASRNNMQIDIAGLDL
-181 KDGQVQLQDAI
+181 KDGEVQLQDEI
-192 TGMAVAVTKINAN
+192 SGMAVAVTKINAN

-214 FDVRMTARVEGGN
+214 FDVRLTARVEGGN

-257 MDGKLPGAEAKSLAM
+257 MDGKLPGAEAKSLAV

-278 NGQKSALDI
+278 NGQKSALDV

-295 GDVTDPAAR
+295 GDITDPAAR
-304 ATNVDAS
+304 ATSVEAS
-311 VAIPKLAIDPHKSQL
+311 VAMPKLSIDPHKSQL

-332 IRAKG
+332 VRAKG
-337 GVADGPFEF
+337 GSADGPFEL

-360 TGEALTGRVRISGL
+360 TGEALTGRVRVSGL

-382 ISGNAGELDIK
+382 ISGNAAELDIK
-393 EAKLDSTSKNG
+393 EAKVDSTSKNG
-404 ERIVKLNFASPLSL
+404 DRVVKLNFASPLTL
-418 NLLQRSGGLSGLR
+418 NLLQRSGGLAALR

-446 QIPVIGSVTADL
+446 QIPVIGSLNVDL

-478 SADITKLSDSPK
+478 SADITKLSSSPA
-490 VSFALL
+490 VNFALA
-496 VDTLDLDKLVPPAAA
+496 VDTLDLDKLVPPVVAA
-511 TPAQPAPKQPAEAKK
+511 PAKPPADGKK
-526 EDGKP
+526 DDSKP
-531 AQPAAA
+531 AQPATPAA
-537 PAPAPAP
+537 
-544 APAKPADDTIDLSA
+544 PADDTIDLSA

-565 GTIKVGKLVVRG
+565 GTLKVGKLVMRG
-577 LKADDVGAAVKLDKG
+577 LKADDVAAAVKLDKG

-607 LAGTLSVDAAQ
+607 LAGALSVDAAQ

-631 AIEPFLMDL
+631 SIEPLLMDL
-640 ARQNVLSGTGS
+640 AKQNVLSGTGS

-670 GGTLQ
+670 GGTVQ
-675 LRLRDGAVKGIN
+675 VRLRDGAVKGIN

-695 KAAFKPE
+695 KAAFTAE
-702 SQNETVASDTSKQT
+702 SQNETVPADTSKQT
-716 AFSEMDADLA
+716 EFSEMDADLA

-749 EPATIDFVKSELDLV
+749 DPATIDFVKNELDLV
-764 ARARVVNPAAD
+764 ARARVVNPAATD
-775 PEGKELIDL
+775 EGKELIDL

-797 DKPTYTVLWKDAI
+797 DKPTYTLLWKDAI
-810 GGILQRSLE
+810 GGILKRSLE

-829 GKGGAAVD
+829 GKNGAAVD

>member
-32 PNAYKYKLEELVQQ
+32 PNAYKYKLEELVQE

-66 GLSVQ
+66 GLYVQ

-78 NSSETFASIDSTRL
+78 NSTDTFASIESTRL

-106 DHVAITGFKARVVR
+106 DHVAISGLKARVVR
-120 DKQGHFNF
+120 DKQGQFNF
-128 SNLVGGIAPVTAA
+128 SNLVGGTQPVTDS
-141 PANPAEALAGAAQSA
+141 PTNPAEALVGAAQTA
-156 VQAIANGNLP
+156 AQAITSGNMP
-166 QPRNNMQIDIAGLDL
+166 PSRNNMQIDIAGLDL
-181 KDGQVQLQDAI
+181 KDGEVQLQDAI
-192 TGMAVAVTKINAN
+192 TGMAVAFTRINAN

-214 FDVRMTARVEGGN
+214 FDVRMTARVEGGY

-243 PSAKRYAAQKLDLR
+243 PSAKRYAAQRLDLR
-257 MDGKLPGAEAKSLAM
+257 MDGKLPGAEAKSLVM

-278 NGQKSALDI
+278 NGQKSALDV
-287 AGLEVVFQ
+287 AGLELLFQ
-295 GDVTDPAAR
+295 GDVTEPSAK
-304 ATNVDAS
+304 ATNVEAS

-332 IRAKG
+332 VRAKG
-337 GVADGPFEF
+337 GVADGPFEL

-393 EAKLDSTSKNG
+393 EAKLDSTSKKG
-404 ERIVKLNFASPLSL
+404 DRVVKLNFASPLSL
-418 NLLQRSGGLSGLR
+418 NLLMRSGAMSALR

-446 QIPVIGSVTADL
+446 QIPVIGSLTVDL

-478 SADITKLSDSPK
+478 SADITKLTDTPQMK
-490 VSFALL
+490 FALV
-496 VDTLDLDKLVPPAAA
+496 VDTLDLDKLVPPVMASPPKA
-511 TPAQPAPKQPAEAKK
+511 PA
-526 EDGKP
+526 DGKKDDSK
-531 AQPAAA
+531 

-544 APAKPADDTIDLSA
+544 AAPVDDTINLSA
-558 LIGPSVN
+558 LVGPSVN
-565 GTIKVGKLVVRG
+565 GTLKVGKLVVRG
-577 LKADDVGAAVKLDKG
+577 LKADEVSAAVKLDKG
-592 KLDISSLTAGLYGGK
+592 KLDISDLAAGLYGGK
-607 LAGTLSVDAAQ
+607 LAGALSVDAAQ
-618 GNQLATKMSLAGI
+618 GNQIATKMTLAGI
-631 AIEPFLMDL
+631 AIEPLLVDL
-640 ARQNVLSGTGS
+640 AKRNVLSGTGN
-651 LALDL
+651 LTLDL
-656 KTAGANAYAMKSGL
+656 KTGGANVYAMKSGL

-675 LRLRDGAVKGIN
+675 LKLRDGAVKGID
-687 LTQTLREL
+687 LTQTLRDL
-695 KAAFKPE
+695 KARFSPDA
-702 SQNETVASDTSKQT
+702 QNETVAADTGKQT
-716 AFSEMDADLA
+716 QFSELDADFA
-726 FTKGVAAVKRL
+726 IAKGIATVKRL
-737 NVVSPLLRVTQG
+737 NFVSPLLRVTQG
-749 EPATIDFVKSELDLV
+749 DPASIDFVKSELDLV
-764 ARARVVNPAAD
+764 ARARVINPAANPD
-775 PEGKELIDL
+775 GKELIDL
-784 KDVTIPVHVKGPF
+784 KDVTIPVHFKGPF
-797 DKPTYTVLWKDAI
+797 DNPSYTLLWKDAI
-810 GGILQRSLE
+810 GGILKRSLE
-819 NKLREAVTGK
+819 NKLKEAVSGK
-829 GKGGAAVD
+829 GKSGAAVD